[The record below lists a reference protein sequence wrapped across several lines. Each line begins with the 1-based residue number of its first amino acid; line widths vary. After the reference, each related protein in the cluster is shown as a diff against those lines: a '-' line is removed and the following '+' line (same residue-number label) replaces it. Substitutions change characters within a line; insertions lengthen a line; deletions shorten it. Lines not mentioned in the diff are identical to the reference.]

1 MRRKCIT
8 MLLALVMVVSLFA
21 GVVPTSAAAA
31 GSNYTQTQVVTSDT
45 NADGTAAS
53 DAYRKAYP
61 DYMANAA
68 PDVVL
73 PGLTNGENLVPQGIA
88 YWAEKNWLLVS
99 YYVDKADKNSADAG
113 AAVIAALDLNTNQTV
128 GVYKFTKADGSA
140 FTAHMGGIAVG
151 TYNLYYTDGHHG
163 IGYIPLTELTAETK
177 TISISAWESV
187 SIAGINSG
195 AETSYLSMSNGLLW
209 TGNFYNN
216 NKQYSK
222 KPGKYHSM
230 MYGYEISGTDSASEF
245 ASLKAIAEKPT
256 YVVAAPDSVDQIQ
269 GVAYRNGQII
279 LSRSFGRTNDSALTI
294 YSCTLDKSST
304 VDNPTVLRDK
314 IKEVKSLPMS
324 EGITLAGTNM
334 LYNLF
339 ESGAAYYREGKDG
352 KGKGSNP
359 TDQVWKVDV
368 RKLLNERA
376 VDPVVT
382 TDEVWYERVT
392 TLADLTDVTGQYLI
406 AYNTNDGAVPTQYA
420 MQVKGLMEKGR
431 DGTLGNSGN
440 PSQKDADSMYMEPA
454 EQSNYEIKTVDGT
467 ERYYFE
473 NVPDSALWHFEL
485 DPEDSN
491 HVVTVV
497 SNDPAYAQYP
507 CFYFGSR
514 LMLMQQ
520 YGQFERQ
527 NYQRIS
533 VTKDGLFQL
542 YYQNLNNGNSYYL
555 WCNDGTYNNQ
565 YDDFYA
571 NGNQASQ
578 HTGYTEKS
586 GTFHCDANYK
596 APSTTEGNKLYNSGN
611 KTSKNSPDE
620 GSDVPDLYSYFTI
633 YKRYEKH
640 TTQTGKSGTNLDKT
654 AELQANGTYNIDMSV
669 FTTGTTTTSDST
681 ASEMTY
687 ADTDYVLVLDM
698 SKSMR
703 DDGKMD
709 MLKTA
714 LDKFVDDL
722 LAAQNASGKSYRV
735 AVVTFSNND
744 DIATWTKYKMTG
756 YYVGSNFIG
765 YKDRD
770 KSYGKALMDVSSAL
784 KTSVIQNLSYNNEVV
799 ASTHTEL
806 GMELAYGILQNSGAD
821 YKNPLSANY
830 RNAAVVVFTDGI
842 PYNTDTRNN
851 TVSIA
856 NDAISK
862 AKDCKTLGADVYTV
876 GLKVAFETEYKNPY
890 YFTTNK
896 FMSVLSSNYPKA
908 TDLTITGAQTSNRYF
923 YSADNQSQLTGIFQK
938 ICTTTV
944 AGKTDSA
951 TTNVTLNADSVLRD
965 KITDSF
971 DARSA
976 AVEVSFLP
984 GTTSDG
990 SNFVFN
996 KALTEAEFEAKTGS
1010 NISAE
1015 LSADGKT
1022 VTVTG
1027 FDYSK
1032 YYIAYSHPGYKMLVS
1047 INGVLL
1053 NDGVSGEQLATNAKN
1068 SGIYKTAA
1076 DTEATNEFEVPT
1088 VDVPSVSCTLDFGLD
1103 AVANIG
1109 NTVVAVSA
1117 APAKQ
1122 DPNNYVTTY
1131 SRQDGGVKVSADGT
1145 NAVVSPGTN
1154 WSSTQRNYVLAQAA
1168 DGTFEWVKLTIVP
1181 ASNILYEEDKL
1192 TRGNE
1197 SGKVAWTTA
1206 GTSDNLRQT
1215 VNNDLRYGYDTVYE
1229 NKLGTYSNGTA
1240 YAATVNK
1247 DSKFS
1252 QSLSFTFTGTG
1263 FDIISDCGN
1272 RTGILAAAVKNS
1284 AGETIKVYMVDT
1296 YFKGDG
1302 TIAHG
1307 TTLYQTPVVQNLAL
1321 DYGTYTV
1328 TMNAMYLRRSE
1339 IEKAEASAD
1348 LQDAGSSALV
1358 SELLAQAGMT
1368 DVDPSKVEL
1377 VYMDDNSILSP
1388 KHQPSPDVFDGEE
1401 QAAMD
1406 WTTYVDGVRVYGA
1419 LKAEDQGVYLDG
1431 EKNVTYYN
1439 IINSMIA
1446 ADQITNET
1454 TNGFAYIEGT
1464 GDTTFNPA
1472 TYQQSGP
1479 QNEIYLAKNRAITF
1493 KVASGSVV
1501 QVSARAV
1508 TDKAARINTDKD
1520 VTSNT
1525 EMYYEVRPN
1534 NDGTVV
1540 IQNTGEGMLALV
1552 NVKIASAT
1560 AANAAPMVD
1569 QDTLEEA
1576 CQLLA
1581 AGTPE
1586 PPTTVDP
1593 TGPDTPWVNPFTDVS
1608 ENDWFFD
1615 AVKFV
1620 NERKLFVGTTE
1631 TTFAPRMAMT
1641 RGMFVTVLGTLAGV
1655 DETAAEASTFEDVN
1669 PNAYYAPYVAWAQK
1683 NGIVVGTSATTFEP
1697 NAEITR
1703 EQMAIIMYNYA
1714 KYAGEDVSKTDPAGL
1729 AAFAD
1734 GASVSGWAQTEM
1746 AWAVNMQLMVGSD
1759 GKLSPQNHASRAEVA
1774 EIVKNYVNVL
1784 GK

>member
-31 GSNYTQTQVVTSDT
+31 GSNYTQVPVVTDDT

-53 DAYRKAYP
+53 DAYKKAYP

-73 PGLTNGENLVPQGIA
+73 PGLTDGENLVPQGIA

-99 YYVDKADKNSADAG
+99 YYVDKYDSANAG

-177 TISISAWESV
+177 TISISVGESV
-187 SIAGINSG
+187 SIASINNG

-209 TGNFYNN
+209 TGNFYN
-216 NKQYSK
+216 KDYSK
-222 KPGKYHSM
+222 VPGKYLSM

-245 ASLKAIAEKPT
+245 ASLKAIAADPT

-279 LSRSFGRTNDSALTI
+279 LSRSYGRKNASYLTI

-304 VDNPTVLRDK
+304 VDNPTVLSDK

-352 KGKGSNP
+352 KAKGSNP

-406 AYNTNDGAVPTQYA
+406 AYNTKDGAVPTQYA
-420 MQVKGLMEKGR
+420 MQAAGLNAAGQRGSTTK
-431 DGTLGNSGN
+431 DN
-440 PSQKDADSMYMEPA
+440 PSQSDGDSMYMKSA
-454 EQSNYEIKTVDGT
+454 EQSNYVIKTVDGT

-497 SNDPAYAQYP
+497 SNDLTYSGNP

-514 LMLMQQ
+514 LMYMQQ
-520 YGQFERQ
+520 FGKYERQ

-533 VTKDGLFQL
+533 VTDSGLFQF
-542 YYQNLNNGNSYYL
+542 YYQNLSNGSSYYL
-555 WCNDGTYNNQ
+555 WCNDGQYNTQ
-565 YDDFYA
+565 YDAFYA
-571 NGNQASQ
+571 YGNQKSQ
-578 HTGYTEKS
+578 HVGDKEEN
-586 GTFHCDANYK
+586 GTFHCDAK
-596 APSTTEGNKLYNSGN
+596 HSQKDSESGN
-611 KTSKNSPDE
+611 KSTASLSSPNAGAAVEDQ
-620 GSDVPDLYSYFTI
+620 YSYFTI

-654 AELQANGTYNIDMSV
+654 AKLQDNGTYNIDMSV

-698 SKSMR
+698 SRSMN
-703 DDGKMD
+703 DDGKLN
-709 MLKTA
+709 MLKSSVKAFISQLVTA
-714 LDKFVDDL
+714 EKEHGT
-722 LAAQNASGKSYRV
+722 NYRV
-735 AVVTFSNND
+735 AIVTFSNGSDN
-744 DIATWTKYKMTG
+744 TLLWQYTGTG
-756 YYVGSNFIG
+756 YYKGTSFVG
-765 YKDRD
+765 YKNRGG
-770 KSYGKALMDVSSAL
+770 SYGSAL
-784 KTSVIQNLSYNNEVV
+784 QGVNTSLNTSVVDKLSPPSVSGATN
-799 ASTHTEL
+799 TQL
-806 GMELAYGILQNSGAD
+806 GMELAAGILSSSNANYTHPERAD
-821 YKNPLSANY
+821 Y
-830 RNAAVVVFTDGI
+830 RNAAVVLFTDGK
-842 PYNTDTRNN
+842 PENLTGN
-851 TVSIA
+851 TVKVA
-856 NDAISK
+856 NEAIKYS
-862 AKDCKTLGADVYTV
+862 ANCKTLGADVYTV
-876 GLKVAFETEYKNPY
+876 GLKVAFETEYDSPY

-990 SNFVFN
+990 SSFVFN

-1053 NDGVSGEQLATNAKN
+1053 NDGVSGEQLPTNAKN

-1076 DTEATNEFEVPT
+1076 DAEATNEFEVPT

-1117 APAKQ
+1117 APVKQ

-1131 SRQDGGVKVSADGT
+1131 SSQDGGVKVSADGT
-1145 NAVVSPGTN
+1145 NAVMSPDTN
-1154 WSSTQRNYVLAQAA
+1154 WSSTQRNYVLAQTA
-1168 DGTFEWVKLTIVP
+1168 DGTLEWVKLTIVP

-1215 VNNDLRYGYDTVYE
+1215 VNNGLRYGYDTVYE

-1247 DSKFS
+1247 DNKFS

-1348 LQDAGSSALV
+1348 LQGAGSSALV

-1569 QDTLEEA
+1569 QGTLEEA

>member
-31 GSNYTQTQVVTSDT
+31 GSNYTQVPVVTDDT

-53 DAYRKAYP
+53 DAYKKAYP
-61 DYMANAA
+61 EYMANAA

-73 PGLTNGENLVPQGIA
+73 PGLTDGENLVPQGIA

-99 YYVDKADKNSADAG
+99 YYVDKYDSANAG

-177 TISISAWESV
+177 TISISVGESV
-187 SIAGINSG
+187 SIASINNG

-209 TGNFYNN
+209 TGNFYN
-216 NKQYSK
+216 KDYSK
-222 KPGKYHSM
+222 VPGKYLSM

-245 ASLKAIAEKPT
+245 ASLKAIAADPT

-279 LSRSFGRTNDSALTI
+279 LSRSYGRKNASYLTI

-304 VDNPTVLRDK
+304 VDNPTVLSDK

-352 KGKGSNP
+352 KAKGSNP

-406 AYNTNDGAVPTQYA
+406 AYNTKDGAVPTQYA
-420 MQVKGLMEKGR
+420 MQAAGLNAAGQRGSTTK
-431 DGTLGNSGN
+431 DN
-440 PSQKDADSMYMEPA
+440 PSQSDGDSMYMKSA
-454 EQSNYEIKTVDGT
+454 EQSNYVIKTVDGT

-497 SNDPAYAQYP
+497 SNDLTYSGNP

-514 LMLMQQ
+514 LMYMQQ
-520 YGQFERQ
+520 FGKYERQ

-533 VTKDGLFQL
+533 VTDSGLFQF
-542 YYQNLNNGNSYYL
+542 YYQNLNNGSSYYL
-555 WCNDGTYNNQ
+555 WCNDGKYNTQ
-565 YDDFYA
+565 YDTFYA
-571 NGNQASQ
+571 YGNQASQ
-578 HTGYTEKS
+578 HEGVKEEN
-586 GTFHCDANYK
+586 GTFHCDAK
-596 APSTTEGNKLYNSGN
+596 HGQKDSESGN
-611 KTSKNSPDE
+611 KSTATKNKPNAGD
-620 GSDVPDLYSYFTI
+620 GVADQYSYFTI
-633 YKRYEKH
+633 YKRHEKH

-654 AELQANGTYNIDMSV
+654 AKLQDNGTYNIDMSV

-687 ADTDYVLVLDM
+687 ADTDYVFVLDM

-709 MLKTA
+709 MLKAA

-722 LAAQNASGKSYRV
+722 VAAQKASGKSYRV
-735 AVVTFSNND
+735 AVVTFSNNNHD
-744 DIATWTKYKMTG
+744 VALWNQYKMTG

-784 KTSVIQNLSYNNEVV
+784 KTSVIANLNYNSNTV

-842 PYNTDTRNN
+842 PYHADIKPQ
-851 TVSIA
+851 TVDIA
-856 NDAISK
+856 NNAISK

-876 GLKVAFETEYKNPY
+876 GLKVAFETEYDSPY

-1053 NDGVSGEQLATNAKN
+1053 NDGVSGEQLATNAEN

-1117 APAKQ
+1117 APVKQ
-1122 DPNNYVTTY
+1122 DPNNYVKTY

-1154 WSSTQRNYVLAQAA
+1154 WSSTQRNYVLAQTA
-1168 DGTFEWVKLTIVP
+1168 DGTLEWVKLTIVP

-1206 GTSDNLRQT
+1206 GTSENLRQT
-1215 VNNDLRYGYDTVYE
+1215 VNNGLRYGYDTVYE

-1247 DSKFS
+1247 DNKFS

-1348 LQDAGSSALV
+1348 LQGAGSSALV

-1419 LKAEDQGVYLDG
+1419 LKAEDQGVYLNG

-1569 QDTLEEA
+1569 QGTLEEA

-1586 PPTTVDP
+1586 PPTPVDP

>member
-1 MRRKCIT
+1 MRKKCIT

-31 GSNYTQTQVVTSDT
+31 GSNYTQAQVVTGDT

-53 DAYRKAYP
+53 DAYQKAYL

-68 PDVVL
+68 PGVVL

-99 YYVDKADKNSADAG
+99 YYVDKYDSADAG

-151 TYNLYYTDGHHG
+151 TYNLYYTDGNHG
-163 IGYIPLTELTAETK
+163 IGYIPLTELTAGTK
-177 TISISAWESV
+177 PISISVRESV

-209 TGNFYNN
+209 TGNFYN
-216 NKQYSK
+216 KDYSTV
-222 KPGKYHSM
+222 PGKYHSM

-279 LSRSFGRTNDSALTI
+279 LSRSYGRKNDSALTI

-304 VDNPTVLRDK
+304 VDNPTVLSDK

-324 EGITLAGTNM
+324 EGITLAGTDM

-406 AYNTNDGAVPTQYA
+406 TYNTNNGTVPTQYA
-420 MQVKGLMEKGR
+420 MQAAGLNAAGQRGSTTK
-431 DGTLGNSGN
+431 DN
-440 PSQKDADSMYMEPA
+440 PSQSDGDSMYMKSA
-454 EQSNYEIKTVDGT
+454 EQSDYVIKTVDGT

-491 HVVTVV
+491 RVVTVV
-497 SNDPAYAQYP
+497 SNDLTYSGNP

-514 LMLMQQ
+514 LMYMQQ
-520 YGQFERQ
+520 FGKYERQ

-533 VTKDGLFQL
+533 VTDSGLFQF
-542 YYQNLNNGNSYYL
+542 YYQNLNNGSSYYL
-555 WCNDGTYNNQ
+555 WCNDGQYNTQ
-565 YDDFYA
+565 YDAFYA
-571 NGNQASQ
+571 YGNQASQ
-578 HTGYTEKS
+578 HVGDKEES
-586 GTFHCDANYK
+586 GTFHCDAK
-596 APSTTEGNKLYNSGN
+596 HSQKDSESGN
-611 KTSKNSPDE
+611 KSTASLSSPNAGAAVADQ
-620 GSDVPDLYSYFTI
+620 YSYFTI
-633 YKRYEKH
+633 YKRHEKH

-654 AELQANGTYNIDMSV
+654 AKLQDNGTYNIDMSV

-709 MLKTA
+709 MLKAA
-714 LDKFVDDL
+714 LNKFVDDL
-722 LAAQNASGKSYRV
+722 LAAQKASGKSYRV

-744 DIATWTKYKMTG
+744 SWGGDYAKTG
-756 YYVGSNFIG
+756 YYVNSSFIG
-765 YKDRD
+765 YKDRN

-784 KTSVIQNLSYNNEVV
+784 KTSVIANLNYNSKTV

-842 PYNTDTRNN
+842 PYHVDLKPQ
-851 TVSIA
+851 TVDIA
-856 NDAISK
+856 NNAISK
-862 AKDCKTLGADVYTV
+862 AKDCKDAGADVYTV
-876 GLKVAFETEYKNPY
+876 GLKVAFETEYDEPY

-908 TDLTITGAQTSNRYF
+908 TDLTKTGAQTSNRYF
-923 YSADNQSQLTGIFQK
+923 YSADNQSQLTDIFQK

-990 SNFVFN
+990 SSFVFN

-1053 NDGVSGEQLATNAKN
+1053 NDGVSGEQLATNAEN

-1145 NAVVSPGTN
+1145 NAVVSPDTN
-1154 WSSTQRNYVLAQAA
+1154 WSSTQRNYVLTQAA
-1168 DGTFEWVKLTIVP
+1168 DGTLEWVKLTIVP

-1215 VNNDLRYGYDTVYE
+1215 VNNGLRYGYDTVYE

-1247 DSKFS
+1247 DNKFS

-1348 LQDAGSSALV
+1348 LQGAGSSALV

-1419 LKAEDQGVYLDG
+1419 LKAKDQGVYLDG

-1439 IINSMIA
+1439 IINGMIA
-1446 ADQITNET
+1446 ADQIKNET

-1464 GDTTFNPA
+1464 GNTTFNPA

-1479 QNEIYLAKNRAITF
+1479 QNEIYLAKNSAIAF
-1493 KVASGSVV
+1493 KAASGSVV

-1534 NDGTVV
+1534 DDGTVV
-1540 IQNTGEGMLALV
+1540 IQNTGDGMLALV

-1569 QDTLEEA
+1569 QGTLEEA

-1586 PPTTVDP
+1586 PPTPIDP
-1593 TGPDTPWVNPFTDVS
+1593 SGPDTPWVNPFTDVS

>member
-31 GSNYTQTQVVTSDT
+31 GSNYTQAEVVTGDT

-53 DAYRKAYP
+53 DAYKKAYP
-61 DYMANAA
+61 EYMANAA
-68 PDVVL
+68 PGVVL
-73 PGLTNGENLVPQGIA
+73 PGLTDGENLVPQGIA
-88 YWAEKNWLLVS
+88 YWAAKNWLLVS
-99 YYVDKADKNSADAG
+99 YYVDKSDKADAG
-113 AAVIAALDLNTNQTV
+113 AAVIAALDLSTNQTV

-151 TYNLYYTDGHHG
+151 TYNLYYTDGNHG

-177 TISISAWESV
+177 TISISVGESV
-187 SIAGINSG
+187 SIAGINNG

-209 TGNFYNN
+209 TGNFYN
-216 NKQYSK
+216 KDYSK
-222 KPGKYHSM
+222 VPGKYHSM

-245 ASLKAIAEKPT
+245 ASLKAIAADPT

-279 LSRSFGRTNDSALTI
+279 LSRSYGRKNDSALTI
-294 YSCTLDKSST
+294 YSCTLDKNST
-304 VDNPTVLRDK
+304 VDNPTVLSDK

-339 ESGAAYYREGKDG
+339 ESGAAYYREGKGG
-352 KGKGSNP
+352 KAKGSNP

-406 AYNTNDGAVPTQYA
+406 AYNTKDGAVPTQYA
-420 MQVKGLMEKGR
+420 MQAAGLNAAGQRGSTTK
-431 DGTLGNSGN
+431 DN
-440 PSQKDADSMYMEPA
+440 PSQSDGDSMYMKSA
-454 EQSNYEIKTVDGT
+454 EQSNYVIKTVDGT

-497 SNDPAYAQYP
+497 SNDLTYSGNP

-514 LMLMQQ
+514 LMYMQQ
-520 YGQFERQ
+520 FGKYERQ

-533 VTKDGLFQL
+533 VTDSGLFQF
-542 YYQNLNNGNSYYL
+542 YYQNLNNGSSYYL
-555 WCNDGTYNNQ
+555 WCNDGQYNTQ
-565 YDDFYA
+565 YDAFYA
-571 NGNQASQ
+571 YGNQASQ
-578 HTGYTEKS
+578 HVGDKEES
-586 GTFHCDANYK
+586 GTFHCDAK
-596 APSTTEGNKLYNSGN
+596 HSQKDSESGN
-611 KTSKNSPDE
+611 KSTASLSSPNAGAAVADQ
-620 GSDVPDLYSYFTI
+620 YSYFTI

-654 AELQANGTYNIDMSV
+654 AKLQDNGTYNIDMSV

-698 SKSMR
+698 SGSMN

-709 MLKTA
+709 MLKAA

-722 LAAQNASGKSYRV
+722 VAAQNASGKSYRV
-735 AVVTFSNND
+735 AVVTFSNNNHD
-744 DIATWTKYKMTG
+744 VALWNQYKMTG

-770 KSYGKALMDVSSAL
+770 KSYGKALMDVSSDL
-784 KTSVIQNLSYNNEVV
+784 KTSVIANLNYNSNTV

-830 RNAAVVVFTDGI
+830 RNAAVVMFTDGI
-842 PYNTDTRNN
+842 PYHVWTDPQ
-851 TVSIA
+851 TVNIA

-876 GLKVAFETEYKNPY
+876 GLKVAFETKYNSPY

-1053 NDGVSGEQLATNAKN
+1053 NDGVSGEQLPTNAEN

-1109 NTVVAVSA
+1109 NTVVAVLA

-1131 SRQDGGVKVSADGT
+1131 SSQDGGVKVSADGT

-1168 DGTFEWVKLTIVP
+1168 DGTLEWVKLTIVP

-1206 GTSDNLRQT
+1206 GTSDKLRQT
-1215 VNNDLRYGYDTVYE
+1215 VNNGLRYGYDTVYE

-1247 DSKFS
+1247 DNKFS

-1296 YFKGDG
+1296 YFKGDD

-1348 LQDAGSSALV
+1348 LQGAGSSALV

-1419 LKAEDQGVYLDG
+1419 LKAEDQGAYLDG

-1479 QNEIYLAKNRAITF
+1479 QNEIYLAKNSAITF

-1534 NDGTVV
+1534 DDGTVV

-1569 QDTLEEA
+1569 QGTLEEA

-1586 PPTTVDP
+1586 PPTPVDP
-1593 TGPDTPWVNPFTDVS
+1593 SGPDTPWVNPFTDVS

>member
-31 GSNYTQTQVVTSDT
+31 GSNYTQAQVVTDDT

-53 DAYRKAYP
+53 DAYKKAYP

-99 YYVDKADKNSADAG
+99 YYVDKADKYSADAG

-151 TYNLYYTDGHHG
+151 TYNLYYTDGNHG

-177 TISISAWESV
+177 TISISVGESV

-245 ASLKAIAEKPT
+245 ASLKAIAADPT

-279 LSRSFGRTNDSALTI
+279 LSRSFGRRNDSALTI

-304 VDNPTVLRDK
+304 VDNPTVLSDK

-324 EGITLAGTNM
+324 EGITLACTNM

-352 KGKGSNP
+352 NGKGSNP
-359 TDQVWKVDV
+359 TDQVWKVDI

-406 AYNTNDGAVPTQYA
+406 AYNTKDGAVPTQYA
-420 MQVKGLMEKGR
+420 MQAAGLNAAGQRGSTTK
-431 DGTLGNSGN
+431 DN
-440 PSQKDADSMYMEPA
+440 PSQKDGDSMYMKSA
-454 EQSNYEIKTVDGT
+454 EQSNYVIKTVDGT

-497 SNDPAYAQYP
+497 SNDLTYSGNP

-514 LMLMQQ
+514 LMYMQQ
-520 YGQFERQ
+520 FGKYERQ

-533 VTKDGLFQL
+533 VTDSGLFQF
-542 YYQNLNNGNSYYL
+542 YYQNFSKNSSYYL
-555 WCNDGTYNNQ
+555 WCNDGQYNEQ
-565 YDDFYA
+565 YNAFYA
-571 NGNQASQ
+571 YGNQKSQ
-578 HTGYTEKS
+578 HVGDKEEN
-586 GTFHCDANYK
+586 GTFHCDAKYSHEK
-596 APSTTEGNKLYNSGN
+596 KDPESGN
-611 KTSKNSPDE
+611 KSIASPDSPNA
-620 GSDVPDLYSYFTI
+620 GAAVPDQYSYFTI

-654 AELQANGTYNIDMSV
+654 AKLQDNGTYNIDMSV

-698 SKSMR
+698 SRSMN
-703 DDGKMD
+703 DDGKLN
-709 MLKTA
+709 MLKSSVKAFISQLVTA
-714 LDKFVDDL
+714 EKEHGT
-722 LAAQNASGKSYRV
+722 NYRV
-735 AVVTFSNND
+735 AIVTFSNGSDN
-744 DIATWTKYKMTG
+744 TLLWQYTGTG
-756 YYVGSNFIG
+756 YYKGTSFVG
-765 YKDRD
+765 YKNRGG
-770 KSYGKALMDVSSAL
+770 SYGSAL
-784 KTSVIQNLSYNNEVV
+784 QGVNTSLNTSVVDKLSPPSVSGATN
-799 ASTHTEL
+799 TQL
-806 GMELAYGILQNSGAD
+806 GMELAAGILSSSNANYTHPERAD
-821 YKNPLSANY
+821 Y
-830 RNAAVVVFTDGI
+830 RNAAVVLFTDGK
-842 PYNTDTRNN
+842 PENLTGN
-851 TVSIA
+851 TVKVA
-856 NDAISK
+856 NEAIKYS
-862 AKDCKTLGADVYTV
+862 ANCKTLGADVYTV
-876 GLKVAFETEYKNPY
+876 GLKVAFETEYDNPY

-896 FMSVLSSNYPKA
+896 FMSVMSSNYPGA
-908 TDLTITGAQTSNRYF
+908 TNLTKTGAQTSNRYF
-923 YSADNQSQLTGIFQK
+923 YSADNQSQLTDIFQK

-990 SNFVFN
+990 SSFVFN

-1053 NDGVSGEQLATNAKN
+1053 NDGVSGEQLPTNAKN

-1117 APAKQ
+1117 APVKQ

-1145 NAVVSPGTN
+1145 NAVVSPDTN

-1168 DGTFEWVKLTIVP
+1168 DGTLEWVKLTIVP

-1215 VNNDLRYGYDTVYE
+1215 VNNGLRYGYDTVYE

-1247 DSKFS
+1247 DNKFS

-1348 LQDAGSSALV
+1348 LQGAGSSALV

-1419 LKAEDQGVYLDG
+1419 LKAGDQGVYLDG

-1593 TGPDTPWVNPFTDVS
+1593 SGPDTPWVNPFTDVS

>member
-31 GSNYTQTQVVTSDT
+31 GSNYTQAQVVTDDT

-53 DAYRKAYP
+53 DAYKKAYP

-73 PGLTNGENLVPQGIA
+73 PGLTDGENLVPQGIA
-88 YWAEKNWLLVS
+88 YWAAKNWLLVS
-99 YYVDKADKNSADAG
+99 YYVDKYDSADAG

-177 TISISAWESV
+177 TISISVGESV
-187 SIAGINSG
+187 SIASINNG

-209 TGNFYNN
+209 TGNFYN
-216 NKQYSK
+216 KDYSK
-222 KPGKYHSM
+222 VPGKYHSM

-245 ASLKAIAEKPT
+245 ASLKAIAADPT

-279 LSRSFGRTNDSALTI
+279 LSRSYGRKNDSALTI
-294 YSCTLDKSST
+294 YSCTLDKNST
-304 VDNPTVLRDK
+304 VDNPTVLSDK

-339 ESGAAYYREGKDG
+339 ESGAAYYREGKGG
-352 KGKGSNP
+352 KAKGSYP

-406 AYNTNDGAVPTQYA
+406 AYNTKDGAVPTQYA
-420 MQVKGLMEKGR
+420 MQAAGLNAAGQRGSTTK
-431 DGTLGNSGN
+431 DN
-440 PSQKDADSMYMEPA
+440 PSQSDGDSMYMKSA
-454 EQSNYEIKTVDGT
+454 EQSNYVIKTVDGT

-497 SNDPAYAQYP
+497 SNDLTYSGNP

-514 LMLMQQ
+514 LMYMQQ
-520 YGQFERQ
+520 FGKYERQ

-533 VTKDGLFQL
+533 VTDSGLFQF
-542 YYQNLNNGNSYYL
+542 YYQNLNNGSSYYL
-555 WCNDGTYNNQ
+555 WCNDGQYNTQ
-565 YDDFYA
+565 YDAFYA
-571 NGNQASQ
+571 YGNQKSQ
-578 HTGYTEKS
+578 HVGDKEES
-586 GTFHCDANYK
+586 GTFHCDAK
-596 APSTTEGNKLYNSGN
+596 HSQKDSESGN
-611 KTSKNSPDE
+611 KSTASLSSPNA
-620 GSDVPDLYSYFTI
+620 GAAVPDQYSYFTI
-633 YKRYEKH
+633 YKRHEKH

-654 AELQANGTYNIDMSV
+654 AKLQDNGTYNIDMSV

-709 MLKTA
+709 MLKAA

-735 AVVTFSNND
+735 AVVTFSNNN
-744 DIATWTKYKMTG
+744 DIAAWTKYKMTG
-756 YYVGSNFIG
+756 YYVGSNFVG

-770 KSYGKALMDVSSAL
+770 KSYGKAFMDVSSAL
-784 KTSVIQNLSYNNEVV
+784 KTSVIQNLSYNDEWV

-830 RNAAVVVFTDGI
+830 RNAAVVVFTDGT
-842 PYNTDTRNN
+842 PYNTDASNK

-876 GLKVAFETEYKNPY
+876 GLKVAFETKYDSPY

-1053 NDGVSGEQLATNAKN
+1053 NDGVSGEQLPTNAEN

-1109 NTVVAVSA
+1109 NTVVAVST
-1117 APAKQ
+1117 APVKQ

-1131 SRQDGGVKVSADGT
+1131 SRQDGGGVKVSADGT
-1145 NAVVSPGTN
+1145 NAVVSPDTN

-1192 TRGNE
+1192 TRGNDE

-1206 GTSDNLRQT
+1206 GTSENLRQT
-1215 VNNDLRYGYDTVYE
+1215 VNNDLRYGYDTVYA

-1247 DSKFS
+1247 DNKFS

-1296 YFKGDG
+1296 YFKGDD
-1302 TIAHG
+1302 TITHG

-1321 DYGTYTV
+1321 GYGTYTV

-1348 LQDAGSSALV
+1348 LQGAGSSALV

-1401 QAAMD
+1401 QTAMD

-1534 NDGTVV
+1534 NDGTFV

-1569 QDTLEEA
+1569 QGTLEEA

-1586 PPTTVDP
+1586 PPTPVDP

>member
-31 GSNYTQTQVVTSDT
+31 GSNYTQVPVVTDDT

-53 DAYRKAYP
+53 DAYKKAYP
-61 DYMANAA
+61 EYMANAA

-187 SIAGINSG
+187 SIASINSG

-406 AYNTNDGAVPTQYA
+406 AYNTKDGAVPTQYA
-420 MQVKGLMEKGR
+420 MQAAGLNAAGQRGSTTK
-431 DGTLGNSGN
+431 DN
-440 PSQKDADSMYMEPA
+440 PSQKDGDSMYMKSA
-454 EQSNYEIKTVDGT
+454 EQSNYVIKTVDGT

-497 SNDPAYAQYP
+497 SNDLTYSGNP

-514 LMLMQQ
+514 LMYMQQ
-520 YGQFERQ
+520 FGKYERQ

-533 VTKDGLFQL
+533 VTDSGLFQF
-542 YYQNLNNGNSYYL
+542 YYQNLSNGSSYYL
-555 WCNDGTYNNQ
+555 WCNDGQYNTQ
-565 YDDFYA
+565 YDAFYA
-571 NGNQASQ
+571 YGNQKSQ
-578 HTGYTEKS
+578 HVGDKEEN
-586 GTFHCDANYK
+586 GTFHCDAK
-596 APSTTEGNKLYNSGN
+596 HSQKDSESGN
-611 KTSKNSPDE
+611 KSTASLSSPNA
-620 GSDVPDLYSYFTI
+620 GHAVPDKYSYFTI

-654 AELQANGTYNIDMSV
+654 AKLQDNGTYNIDMSV

-709 MLKTA
+709 MLKAA

-735 AVVTFSNND
+735 AVVTFSNNN

-830 RNAAVVVFTDGI
+830 RNAAVVVFTDGT
-842 PYNTDTRNN
+842 PYNVDLNSQ
-851 TVSIA
+851 TVDIA
-856 NDAISK
+856 NNAISK

-876 GLKVAFETEYKNPY
+876 GLKVAFETEYDSPY

-1053 NDGVSGEQLATNAKN
+1053 NDGVSGKLPTNAEN

-1154 WSSTQRNYVLAQAA
+1154 WSSTQRNYVLAQTA
-1168 DGTFEWVKLTIVP
+1168 DGTLEWVKLTIVP

-1192 TRGNE
+1192 TRGNDE
-1197 SGKVAWTTA
+1197 SGKVAWTTV

-1247 DSKFS
+1247 DNKFS

-1321 DYGTYTV
+1321 GYGTYTV

-1348 LQDAGSSALV
+1348 LQGAGSSALV

-1368 DVDPSKVEL
+1368 DVVPSKVEL

-1401 QAAMD
+1401 QTAMD

-1419 LKAEDQGVYLDG
+1419 LKAEDQGAYLDG

-1569 QDTLEEA
+1569 QGTLEEA

-1586 PPTTVDP
+1586 PPTPVDP
-1593 TGPDTPWVNPFTDVS
+1593 SGPDTPWVNPFTDVS

>member
-31 GSNYTQTQVVTSDT
+31 GSNYTQVPVVTDDT
-45 NADGTAAS
+45 NADGSAAS
-53 DAYRKAYP
+53 DAYKKAYP

-73 PGLTNGENLVPQGIA
+73 PGLTDGENLVPQGIA
-88 YWAEKNWLLVS
+88 YWAAKNWLLVS
-99 YYVDKADKNSADAG
+99 YYVDKYDSANAG

-177 TISISAWESV
+177 TISISVGESV
-187 SIAGINSG
+187 SIASINNG

-209 TGNFYNN
+209 TGNFYN
-216 NKQYSK
+216 KDYSK
-222 KPGKYHSM
+222 VPGKYLSM

-245 ASLKAIAEKPT
+245 ASLKAIAADPT

-279 LSRSFGRTNDSALTI
+279 LSRSYGRKNASYLTI
-294 YSCTLDKSST
+294 YSCTLDKNST
-304 VDNPTVLRDK
+304 VDNPTVLSDK

-406 AYNTNDGAVPTQYA
+406 AYNTKDGAVPTQYA
-420 MQVKGLMEKGR
+420 MQAAGLNAAGQRGSTTK
-431 DGTLGNSGN
+431 DN
-440 PSQKDADSMYMEPA
+440 PSQKDGDSMYMKSA
-454 EQSNYEIKTVDGT
+454 EQSNYVIKTVDGT

-497 SNDPAYAQYP
+497 SNDLTYSGNP

-514 LMLMQQ
+514 LMYMQQ
-520 YGQFERQ
+520 FGKYERQ

-533 VTKDGLFQL
+533 VTDSGLFQF
-542 YYQNLNNGNSYYL
+542 YYQNLSNGSSYYL
-555 WCNDGTYNNQ
+555 WCNDGQYNTQ
-565 YDDFYA
+565 YDAFYA
-571 NGNQASQ
+571 YGNQKSQ
-578 HTGYTEKS
+578 HVGDKEEN
-586 GTFHCDANYK
+586 GTFHCDAK
-596 APSTTEGNKLYNSGN
+596 HSQKDSESGN
-611 KTSKNSPDE
+611 KSTASLSSPNA
-620 GSDVPDLYSYFTI
+620 GAAVPDQYSYFTI

-654 AELQANGTYNIDMSV
+654 AKLQDNGTYNIDMSV

-698 SKSMR
+698 SRSMN
-703 DDGKMD
+703 DDGKLN
-709 MLKTA
+709 MLKSSVKAFISQLVTA
-714 LDKFVDDL
+714 EKEHGT
-722 LAAQNASGKSYRV
+722 NYRV
-735 AVVTFSNND
+735 AIVTFSNGSDN
-744 DIATWTKYKMTG
+744 TLLWQYTGTG
-756 YYVGSNFIG
+756 YYKGTSFVG
-765 YKDRD
+765 YKNRGG
-770 KSYGKALMDVSSAL
+770 SYGSAL
-784 KTSVIQNLSYNNEVV
+784 QGVNTSLNTSVVDKLSPPSVSGATN
-799 ASTHTEL
+799 TQL
-806 GMELAYGILQNSGAD
+806 GMELAAGILSSSNANYTHPERAD
-821 YKNPLSANY
+821 Y
-830 RNAAVVVFTDGI
+830 RNAAVVLFTDGK
-842 PYNTDTRNN
+842 PENLTGN
-851 TVSIA
+851 TVKVA
-856 NDAISK
+856 NEAIKYS
-862 AKDCKTLGADVYTV
+862 ANCKTLGADVYTV
-876 GLKVAFETEYKNPY
+876 GLKVAFETEYDSPY

-1053 NDGVSGEQLATNAKN
+1053 NDGVSGEQLPTNAEN

-1088 VDVPSVSCTLDFGLD
+1088 VNVPSVSCTLDFGLD

-1117 APAKQ
+1117 APVKQ
-1122 DPNNYVTTY
+1122 DPNNYVKTY

-1154 WSSTQRNYVLAQAA
+1154 WSSTQRNYVLAQTA

-1215 VNNDLRYGYDTVYE
+1215 VNNGLRYGYDTVYE

-1296 YFKGDG
+1296 YFKGGD

-1348 LQDAGSSALV
+1348 LQGAGSSALV
-1358 SELLAQAGMT
+1358 NELLAQAGMT

-1419 LKAEDQGVYLDG
+1419 LKAGDQGVYLDG

>member
-31 GSNYTQTQVVTSDT
+31 GSNYTQVPVVTDDT

-53 DAYRKAYP
+53 DAYKKAYP

-73 PGLTNGENLVPQGIA
+73 PGLTDGENLVPQGIA

-99 YYVDKADKNSADAG
+99 YYVDKYDSANAG

-177 TISISAWESV
+177 TISISVGESV
-187 SIAGINSG
+187 SIASINNG

-209 TGNFYNN
+209 TGNFYN
-216 NKQYSK
+216 KDYSK
-222 KPGKYHSM
+222 VPGKYLSM

-245 ASLKAIAEKPT
+245 ASLKAIAADPT

-279 LSRSFGRTNDSALTI
+279 LSRSYGRKNASYLTI

-304 VDNPTVLRDK
+304 VDNPTVLSDK

-352 KGKGSNP
+352 KAKGSNP

-406 AYNTNDGAVPTQYA
+406 AYNTKDGAVPTQYA
-420 MQVKGLMEKGR
+420 MQAAGLNAAGQRGSTTK
-431 DGTLGNSGN
+431 DN
-440 PSQKDADSMYMEPA
+440 PSQSDGDSMYMKSA
-454 EQSNYEIKTVDGT
+454 EQSNYVIKTVDGT

-497 SNDPAYAQYP
+497 SNDLTYSGNP

-514 LMLMQQ
+514 LMYMQQ
-520 YGQFERQ
+520 FGKYERQ

-533 VTKDGLFQL
+533 VTDSGLFQF
-542 YYQNLNNGNSYYL
+542 YYQNLSNGSSYYL
-555 WCNDGTYNNQ
+555 WCNDGQYNTQ
-565 YDDFYA
+565 YDAFYA
-571 NGNQASQ
+571 YGNQKSQ
-578 HTGYTEKS
+578 HVGDKEEN
-586 GTFHCDANYK
+586 GTFHCDAK
-596 APSTTEGNKLYNSGN
+596 HSQKDSESGN
-611 KTSKNSPDE
+611 KSTASLSSPNA
-620 GSDVPDLYSYFTI
+620 GAAVPDQYSYFTI

-654 AELQANGTYNIDMSV
+654 AKLQDNGTYNIDMSV

-681 ASEMTY
+681 ASGMTY

-698 SKSMR
+698 SGSMKN
-703 DDGKMD
+703 DGKMD
-709 MLKTA
+709 MLKAA
-714 LDKFVDDL
+714 LDKFIDDL
-722 LAAQNASGKSYRV
+722 VKAQTEHKTDYRV

-744 DIATWTKYKMTG
+744 SWGRNYEKTG
-756 YYVGSNFIG
+756 YYVNSKFIG
-765 YKDRD
+765 YKNRD
-770 KSYGKALMDVSSAL
+770 KSYGEAFMNVSNAL
-784 KTSVIQNLSYNNEVV
+784 KTDVIANLSYQRSG
-799 ASTHTEL
+799 STHTEL

-830 RNAAVVVFTDGI
+830 RNAAVVVFTDGT
-842 PYNTDTRNN
+842 PYNVDLDLKPK
-851 TVSIA
+851 TVDIA
-856 NDAISK
+856 NNAISK

-876 GLKVAFETEYKNPY
+876 GLKVAFETKYDSPY

-1053 NDGVSGEQLATNAKN
+1053 NDGVSGEQLPTNAEN

-1103 AVANIG
+1103 TVANIG

-1117 APAKQ
+1117 APVKQ

-1131 SRQDGGVKVSADGT
+1131 SRQDGGGVKVSADGT
-1145 NAVVSPGTN
+1145 NAVMSPGTN
-1154 WSSTQRNYVLAQAA
+1154 WSSKQHNYVLTQAA
-1168 DGTFEWVKLTIVP
+1168 DGTLEWVKLTIVP

-1206 GTSDNLRQT
+1206 GTSENLRQT
-1215 VNNDLRYGYDTVYE
+1215 VNNGLRYGYDTVYE

-1247 DSKFS
+1247 DNKFS

-1296 YFKGDG
+1296 YFKGDD

-1348 LQDAGSSALV
+1348 LQGAGSSALV

-1446 ADQITNET
+1446 ADQIKNET

-1479 QNEIYLAKNRAITF
+1479 QNEIYLAKNSAIAF

-1508 TDKAARINTDKD
+1508 TDKAAQINGDAGKTIN
-1520 VTSNT
+1520 SNT

-1569 QDTLEEA
+1569 QGTLEEA

-1586 PPTTVDP
+1586 PPTPVDP
-1593 TGPDTPWVNPFTDVS
+1593 SGPDTPWVNPFTDVS

>member
-31 GSNYTQTQVVTSDT
+31 GSNYTQVPVVTDDT

-53 DAYRKAYP
+53 DAYKKAYP

-73 PGLTNGENLVPQGIA
+73 PGLTDGENLVPQGIA

-99 YYVDKADKNSADAG
+99 YYVDKYDSANAG

-177 TISISAWESV
+177 TISISVGESV
-187 SIAGINSG
+187 SIASINNG

-209 TGNFYNN
+209 TGNFYN
-216 NKQYSK
+216 KDYSK
-222 KPGKYHSM
+222 VPGKYLSM

-279 LSRSFGRTNDSALTI
+279 LSRSYGRKNASYLTI

-304 VDNPTVLRDK
+304 VDNPTVLSDK

-406 AYNTNDGAVPTQYA
+406 TYNTKDGAVPTQYA
-420 MQVKGLMEKGR
+420 MQAAGLNAAGQRGSTTK
-431 DGTLGNSGN
+431 DN
-440 PSQKDADSMYMEPA
+440 PSQSDGDSMYMKSA
-454 EQSNYEIKTVDGT
+454 EQSNYVIKTVDGT

-497 SNDPAYAQYP
+497 SNDLTYSGNP

-514 LMLMQQ
+514 LMYMQQ
-520 YGQFERQ
+520 FGKYERQ

-533 VTKDGLFQL
+533 VTDSGLFQF
-542 YYQNLNNGNSYYL
+542 YYQNLSNGSSYYL
-555 WCNDGTYNNQ
+555 WCNDGQYNTQ
-565 YDDFYA
+565 YDAFYA
-571 NGNQASQ
+571 YGNQKSQ
-578 HTGYTEKS
+578 HVGDKEES
-586 GTFHCDANYK
+586 GTFHCDAK
-596 APSTTEGNKLYNSGN
+596 HSQKDSESGN
-611 KTSKNSPDE
+611 KSTASMSSPNA
-620 GSDVPDLYSYFTI
+620 GAAVPDQYSYFTI
-633 YKRYEKH
+633 YKRHEKH

-654 AELQANGTYNIDMSV
+654 AKLQDNGTYNIDMSV

-709 MLKTA
+709 MLKAA

-744 DIATWTKYKMTG
+744 SWGGGYAKTG
-756 YYVGSNFIG
+756 YYVNSSFIG
-765 YKDRD
+765 YKNRN

-784 KTSVIQNLSYNNEVV
+784 KTSVIANLNSNSKTV

-830 RNAAVVVFTDGI
+830 RNAAVVVFTDGT
-842 PYNTDTRNN
+842 PYNVWTDPQ
-851 TVSIA
+851 TVNIA

-876 GLKVAFETEYKNPY
+876 GLKVAFETEYDSPY

-965 KITDSF
+965 EITDSF

-1053 NDGVSGEQLATNAKN
+1053 NDGVSGEQLPTNAEN

-1117 APAKQ
+1117 APVKQ

-1168 DGTFEWVKLTIVP
+1168 DGSLEWVKLTIVP

-1206 GTSDNLRQT
+1206 GTSNNLRQT
-1215 VNNDLRYGYDTVYE
+1215 VNNGLRYGYDTVYE

-1247 DSKFS
+1247 DNKFS

-1296 YFKGDG
+1296 YFKGDD

-1348 LQDAGSSALV
+1348 LQGAGSSALV

-1419 LKAEDQGVYLDG
+1419 LKAGDQGVYLDG

-1446 ADQITNET
+1446 ADQIKNET

-1479 QNEIYLAKNRAITF
+1479 QNEIYLAKNSAIAF

-1508 TDKAARINTDKD
+1508 TDKAARINGDAGKTIN
-1520 VTSNT
+1520 SNT

-1569 QDTLEEA
+1569 QGTLEEA

-1586 PPTTVDP
+1586 PPTPVDP

>member
-31 GSNYTQTQVVTSDT
+31 GSNYTQVPVVTGDT

-53 DAYRKAYP
+53 DAYKKAYP
-61 DYMANAA
+61 EYMANAA

-73 PGLTNGENLVPQGIA
+73 PGLTDGENLVPQGIA

-99 YYVDKADKNSADAG
+99 YYVDKYDSANAG

-177 TISISAWESV
+177 TISVSVGESV
-187 SIAGINSG
+187 SIAGINNG

-209 TGNFYNN
+209 TGNFYN
-216 NKQYSK
+216 KDYSK
-222 KPGKYHSM
+222 VPGKYLSM

-245 ASLKAIAEKPT
+245 ASLKAIAADPT

-279 LSRSFGRTNDSALTI
+279 LSRSYGRKNASYLTI

-304 VDNPTVLRDK
+304 VDNPTVLSDK

-406 AYNTNDGAVPTQYA
+406 AYNTKDGAVPTQYA
-420 MQVKGLMEKGR
+420 MQAAGLNAAGQRGSTTKE
-431 DGTLGNSGN
+431 N
-440 PSQKDADSMYMEPA
+440 PSQKDGDSMYMKSA
-454 EQSNYEIKTVDGT
+454 EQSNYVIKTVDGT

-497 SNDPAYAQYP
+497 SNDLTYSGNP

-514 LMLMQQ
+514 LMYMQQ
-520 YGQFERQ
+520 FGKYERQ

-533 VTKDGLFQL
+533 VTDSGLFQF
-542 YYQNLNNGNSYYL
+542 YYQNFSKNSSYYL
-555 WCNDGTYNNQ
+555 WCNDGQYNEQ
-565 YDDFYA
+565 YNAFYA
-571 NGNQASQ
+571 YGNQKSQ
-578 HTGYTEKS
+578 HVGDKEEN
-586 GTFHCDANYK
+586 GTFHCDAK
-596 APSTTEGNKLYNSGN
+596 HSQKDSESGN
-611 KTSKNSPDE
+611 KSIASPDSPNA
-620 GSDVPDLYSYFTI
+620 GAAVPDQYSYFTI

-654 AELQANGTYNIDMSV
+654 AKLQDNGTYNIDMSV

-687 ADTDYVLVLDM
+687 ADTDYVLVLDI
-698 SKSMR
+698 SRSMN
-703 DDGKMD
+703 DDGKLN
-709 MLKTA
+709 MLKSSVKAFISQLVTA
-714 LDKFVDDL
+714 EKEHGT
-722 LAAQNASGKSYRV
+722 NYRV
-735 AVVTFSNND
+735 AIVTFSNGSDN
-744 DIATWTKYKMTG
+744 TLLWQYTGTG
-756 YYVGSNFIG
+756 YYKGTSFVG
-765 YKDRD
+765 YKNRGG
-770 KSYGKALMDVSSAL
+770 SYGSAL
-784 KTSVIQNLSYNNEVV
+784 QGVNTSLNTSVVDKLSPPSVSGATN
-799 ASTHTEL
+799 TQL
-806 GMELAYGILQNSGAD
+806 GMELAAGILSSSNANYTHPERAD
-821 YKNPLSANY
+821 Y
-830 RNAAVVVFTDGI
+830 RNAAVVLFTDGK
-842 PYNTDTRNN
+842 PENLTGN
-851 TVSIA
+851 TVKVA
-856 NDAISK
+856 NEAIKYS
-862 AKDCKTLGADVYTV
+862 ANCKTLGADVYTV
-876 GLKVAFETEYKNPY
+876 GLKVAFETEYDNPY

-896 FMSVLSSNYPKA
+896 FMSVMSSNYPGA
-908 TDLTITGAQTSNRYF
+908 TNLTKTGAQISNRYF

-1053 NDGVSGEQLATNAKN
+1053 NDGVSGKLPTNAEN

-1131 SRQDGGVKVSADGT
+1131 SSQDGGVKVSADGT
-1145 NAVVSPGTN
+1145 NAVVSPDTN

-1168 DGTFEWVKLTIVP
+1168 DGTLEWVKLTIVP

-1206 GTSDNLRQT
+1206 GTSENLRQT
-1215 VNNDLRYGYDTVYE
+1215 VNNGLRYGYDTVYE

-1247 DSKFS
+1247 DNKFS

-1296 YFKGDG
+1296 YFKGDD

-1348 LQDAGSSALV
+1348 LQGAGSSALV

-1419 LKAEDQGVYLDG
+1419 LKAGDQGVYLDG

-1479 QNEIYLAKNRAITF
+1479 QNEIYLAKNSAITF

-1508 TDKAARINTDKD
+1508 TDKAAQINTDKD

-1569 QDTLEEA
+1569 QGTLEEA

-1586 PPTTVDP
+1586 PPTPVDP
-1593 TGPDTPWVNPFTDVS
+1593 SGPDTPWVNPFTDVS

>member
-31 GSNYTQTQVVTSDT
+31 GSNYTQVPVVTDDT

-53 DAYRKAYP
+53 DAYKKAYP

-73 PGLTNGENLVPQGIA
+73 PGLTDGENLVPQGIA
-88 YWAEKNWLLVS
+88 YWAAKNWLLVS
-99 YYVDKADKNSADAG
+99 YYVDKYDSANAG

-177 TISISAWESV
+177 TISISVGESV
-187 SIAGINSG
+187 SIASINNG

-209 TGNFYNN
+209 TGNFYN
-216 NKQYSK
+216 KDYSK
-222 KPGKYHSM
+222 VPGKYLSM

-279 LSRSFGRTNDSALTI
+279 LSRSYGRKNASYLTI

-304 VDNPTVLRDK
+304 VDNPTVLSDK

-352 KGKGSNP
+352 KAKGSNP

-406 AYNTNDGAVPTQYA
+406 TYNTKDGAVPTQYA
-420 MQVKGLMEKGR
+420 MQAAGLNAAGQRGSTTK
-431 DGTLGNSGN
+431 DN
-440 PSQKDADSMYMEPA
+440 PSQSDGDSMYMKSA
-454 EQSNYEIKTVDGT
+454 EQSNYVIKTVDGT

-491 HVVTVV
+491 RVVTVV
-497 SNDPAYAQYP
+497 SSDLTYSGNP

-514 LMLMQQ
+514 LMYMQQ
-520 YGQFERQ
+520 FGKYERQ

-533 VTKDGLFQL
+533 VTDSGLFQF
-542 YYQNLNNGNSYYL
+542 YYQNLSNGSSYYL
-555 WCNDGTYNNQ
+555 WCNDGQYNTQ
-565 YDDFYA
+565 YDAFYA
-571 NGNQASQ
+571 YGNQKSQ
-578 HTGYTEKS
+578 HVGDKEEN
-586 GTFHCDANYK
+586 GTFHCDAK
-596 APSTTEGNKLYNSGN
+596 HSQKDSESGN
-611 KTSKNSPDE
+611 KSTASLSSPNA
-620 GSDVPDLYSYFTI
+620 GAAVPDQYSYFTI

-654 AELQANGTYNIDMSV
+654 AKLQDNGTYNIDMSV

-687 ADTDYVLVLDM
+687 ADTDYVFVLDM

-709 MLKTA
+709 MLKAA

-722 LAAQNASGKSYRV
+722 VAAQKASGKSYRV
-735 AVVTFSNND
+735 AVVTFSNNNHD
-744 DIATWTKYKMTG
+744 VALWNQYKMTG

-784 KTSVIQNLSYNNEVV
+784 KTSVIANLNYNSNTV

-842 PYNTDTRNN
+842 PYHADIKPQ
-851 TVSIA
+851 TVDIA
-856 NDAISK
+856 NNAISK

-876 GLKVAFETEYKNPY
+876 GLKVAFETKYDSPY

-1053 NDGVSGEQLATNAKN
+1053 NDGVSGEQLPTNAEN

-1103 AVANIG
+1103 AMANIG

-1117 APAKQ
+1117 APVKQ
-1122 DPNNYVTTY
+1122 DSNNYVTTY

-1154 WSSTQRNYVLAQAA
+1154 WSSTQRNYVLAQTA
-1168 DGTFEWVKLTIVP
+1168 DGTLEWVKLTIVP

-1215 VNNDLRYGYDTVYE
+1215 VNNGLRYGYDTVYE

-1247 DSKFS
+1247 DNKFS

-1348 LQDAGSSALV
+1348 LQGAGSSALV

-1446 ADQITNET
+1446 ADQIKNET

-1479 QNEIYLAKNRAITF
+1479 QNEIYLAKNSAIAF

-1520 VTSNT
+1520 VASNT

-1569 QDTLEEA
+1569 QGTLEEA

-1586 PPTTVDP
+1586 PPTPVDP

>member
-1 MRRKCIT
+1 MRKKCIT

-31 GSNYTQTQVVTSDT
+31 GSNYTQAQVVTGDT

-53 DAYRKAYP
+53 DAYQKAYL

-68 PDVVL
+68 PGVVL

-99 YYVDKADKNSADAG
+99 YYVDKYDSADAG

-151 TYNLYYTDGHHG
+151 TYNLYYTDGNHG
-163 IGYIPLTELTAETK
+163 IGYIPLTELTAGTK
-177 TISISAWESV
+177 PISISVRESV

-209 TGNFYNN
+209 TGNFYN
-216 NKQYSK
+216 KDYSTV
-222 KPGKYHSM
+222 PGKYHSM

-279 LSRSFGRTNDSALTI
+279 LSRSYGRKNDSALTI
-294 YSCTLDKSST
+294 YSCTLDKSSM
-304 VDNPTVLRDK
+304 VDNPTVLSDK

-324 EGITLAGTNM
+324 EGITLAGTDM

-406 AYNTNDGAVPTQYA
+406 TYNTNNGTVPTQYA
-420 MQVKGLMEKGR
+420 MQAAGLNAAGQRGSTTK
-431 DGTLGNSGN
+431 DN
-440 PSQKDADSMYMEPA
+440 PSQSDGDSMYMKSA
-454 EQSNYEIKTVDGT
+454 EQSDYVIKTVDGT

-491 HVVTVV
+491 RVVTVV
-497 SNDPAYAQYP
+497 SNDLTYSGNP

-514 LMLMQQ
+514 LMYMQQ
-520 YGQFERQ
+520 FGKYERQ

-533 VTKDGLFQL
+533 VTDSGLFQF
-542 YYQNLNNGNSYYL
+542 YYQNLNNGSSYYL
-555 WCNDGTYNNQ
+555 WCNDGQYNTQ
-565 YDDFYA
+565 YDAFYA
-571 NGNQASQ
+571 YGNQASQ
-578 HTGYTEKS
+578 HVGDKEES
-586 GTFHCDANYK
+586 GTFHCDAK
-596 APSTTEGNKLYNSGN
+596 HSQKDSESGN
-611 KTSKNSPDE
+611 KSTASLSSPNAGAAVADQ
-620 GSDVPDLYSYFTI
+620 YSYFTI
-633 YKRYEKH
+633 YKRHEKH

-654 AELQANGTYNIDMSV
+654 AKLQDNGTYNIDMSV

-709 MLKTA
+709 MLKAA
-714 LDKFVDDL
+714 LNKFVDDL
-722 LAAQNASGKSYRV
+722 LAAQKASGKSYRV

-744 DIATWTKYKMTG
+744 SWGGDYAKTG
-756 YYVGSNFIG
+756 YYVNSSFIG
-765 YKDRD
+765 YKDRN

-784 KTSVIQNLSYNNEVV
+784 KTSVIANLNYNSKTV

-842 PYNTDTRNN
+842 PYHVDLKPQ
-851 TVSIA
+851 TVDIA
-856 NDAISK
+856 NNAISK
-862 AKDCKTLGADVYTV
+862 AKDCKDAGADVYTV
-876 GLKVAFETEYKNPY
+876 GLKVAFETEYDEPY

-908 TDLTITGAQTSNRYF
+908 TDLTKTGAQTSNRYF
-923 YSADNQSQLTGIFQK
+923 YSADNQSQLTDIFQK

-951 TTNVTLNADSVLRD
+951 TTNVTLNAASVLRD

-990 SNFVFN
+990 SSFVFN

-1053 NDGVSGEQLATNAKN
+1053 NDGVSGEQLPTNAEN

-1145 NAVVSPGTN
+1145 NAVVSPDTN
-1154 WSSTQRNYVLAQAA
+1154 WSSTQRNYVLTQAA
-1168 DGTFEWVKLTIVP
+1168 DGTLEWVKLTIVP

-1206 GTSDNLRQT
+1206 GTSENLRQT
-1215 VNNDLRYGYDTVYE
+1215 VNNGLRYGYDTVYE

-1247 DSKFS
+1247 DNKFS

-1284 AGETIKVYMVDT
+1284 VGETIKVYMVDT

-1302 TIAHG
+1302 TIPHG

-1348 LQDAGSSALV
+1348 LQGAGSSALV

-1419 LKAEDQGVYLDG
+1419 LKAKDQGVYLDG

-1439 IINSMIA
+1439 IINGMIA
-1446 ADQITNET
+1446 ADQIKNET

-1464 GDTTFNPA
+1464 GNTTFNPA

-1479 QNEIYLAKNRAITF
+1479 QNEIYLAKNSAIAF
-1493 KVASGSVV
+1493 KAASGSVV

-1534 NDGTVV
+1534 DDGTVV
-1540 IQNTGEGMLALV
+1540 IQNTGDGMLALV

-1569 QDTLEEA
+1569 QGTLEEA

-1586 PPTTVDP
+1586 PPTPIDP
-1593 TGPDTPWVNPFTDVS
+1593 SGPDTPWVNPFTDVS

>member
-31 GSNYTQTQVVTSDT
+31 GSNYTQAPVVTDDT

-73 PGLTNGENLVPQGIA
+73 PGLTDGENLVPQGIA

-99 YYVDKADKNSADAG
+99 YYVDKYDSANAG

-151 TYNLYYTDGHHG
+151 TYNLYYTDGNHG

-177 TISISAWESV
+177 TISISVGESV
-187 SIAGINSG
+187 SIAGINNG

-209 TGNFYNN
+209 TGNFYN
-216 NKQYSK
+216 KDYSK
-222 KPGKYHSM
+222 VPGKYHSM

-245 ASLKAIAEKPT
+245 ASLKAIAADPT

-279 LSRSFGRTNDSALTI
+279 LSRSYGRKNASYLTI
-294 YSCTLDKSST
+294 YSCTLDKNST
-304 VDNPTVLRDK
+304 VDNPTVLSDK

-352 KGKGSNP
+352 KAKGSNP

-406 AYNTNDGAVPTQYA
+406 AYNTKDGAVPTQYA
-420 MQVKGLMEKGR
+420 MQAAGLNAAGQRGSTTK
-431 DGTLGNSGN
+431 DN
-440 PSQKDADSMYMEPA
+440 PSQSDGDSMYMKSA
-454 EQSNYEIKTVDGT
+454 EQSNYVIKTVDGT

-491 HVVTVV
+491 QVVTVV
-497 SNDPAYAQYP
+497 SNDLTYSGNP

-514 LMLMQQ
+514 LMYMQQ
-520 YGQFERQ
+520 FGKYERQ

-533 VTKDGLFQL
+533 VTDSGLFQF
-542 YYQNLNNGNSYYL
+542 YYQNLSNGSSYYL
-555 WCNDGTYNNQ
+555 WCNDGQYNTQ
-565 YDDFYA
+565 YDAFYA
-571 NGNQASQ
+571 YGNQKSQ
-578 HTGYTEKS
+578 HVGDKEEN
-586 GTFHCDANYK
+586 GTFHCDAK
-596 APSTTEGNKLYNSGN
+596 HSQKDSESGN
-611 KTSKNSPDE
+611 KSTASLSSPNA
-620 GSDVPDLYSYFTI
+620 GAAVPDQYSYFTI

-654 AELQANGTYNIDMSV
+654 AKLQDNGTYNIDMSV

-687 ADTDYVLVLDM
+687 ADTDYVFVLDM

-709 MLKTA
+709 MLKAA

-722 LAAQNASGKSYRV
+722 VAAQNASGKSYRV
-735 AVVTFSNND
+735 AVVTFSNNNHD
-744 DIATWTKYKMTG
+744 VALWNQYKMTG

-842 PYNTDTRNN
+842 PYHADIKPQ
-851 TVSIA
+851 TVDIA
-856 NDAISK
+856 NNAISK

-876 GLKVAFETEYKNPY
+876 GLKVAFETEYDSPY

-990 SNFVFN
+990 SSFVFN

-1053 NDGVSGEQLATNAKN
+1053 NDGVSGEQLPTNAKN

-1131 SRQDGGVKVSADGT
+1131 SRQDGGVKVSADGK
-1145 NAVVSPGTN
+1145 NAVVSPDTN
-1154 WSSTQRNYVLAQAA
+1154 WSSTQRNYVLTQAA
-1168 DGTFEWVKLTIVP
+1168 NGTLEWVKLTIVP

-1206 GTSDNLRQT
+1206 GTSENLRQT
-1215 VNNDLRYGYDTVYE
+1215 VNNDLRYGYDTVYA

-1247 DSKFS
+1247 DNKFS

-1348 LQDAGSSALV
+1348 LQGAGSSALV

-1569 QDTLEEA
+1569 QGTLEEA

-1586 PPTTVDP
+1586 PPTPVDP

>member
-31 GSNYTQTQVVTSDT
+31 GSNYTQAQVVTGDT

-53 DAYRKAYP
+53 DAYQKAYP

-99 YYVDKADKNSADAG
+99 YYVDKYDSANAG

-177 TISISAWESV
+177 TISVSVGESV
-187 SIAGINSG
+187 SIAGINNG

-209 TGNFYNN
+209 TGNFYN
-216 NKQYSK
+216 KDYSK
-222 KPGKYHSM
+222 VPGKYLSM

-279 LSRSFGRTNDSALTI
+279 LSRSYGRKNASYLTI

-304 VDNPTVLRDK
+304 VDNPTVLSDK

-406 AYNTNDGAVPTQYA
+406 TYNTKDGAVPTQYA
-420 MQVKGLMEKGR
+420 MQAAGLNAAGQRGSTTKE
-431 DGTLGNSGN
+431 N
-440 PSQKDADSMYMEPA
+440 PSQKDGDSMYMKSA
-454 EQSNYEIKTVDGT
+454 EQSNYVIKTVDGT

-497 SNDPAYAQYP
+497 SNDLTYSGNP

-514 LMLMQQ
+514 LMYMQQ
-520 YGQFERQ
+520 FGKYERQ

-533 VTKDGLFQL
+533 VTDSGLFQF
-542 YYQNLNNGNSYYL
+542 YYQNFSKNSSYYL
-555 WCNDGTYNNQ
+555 WCNDGQYNTQ
-565 YDDFYA
+565 YDAFYA
-571 NGNQASQ
+571 YGNQKSQ
-578 HTGYTEKS
+578 HVGDKEEN
-586 GTFHCDANYK
+586 GTFHCDAK
-596 APSTTEGNKLYNSGN
+596 HGQTDSESGN
-611 KTSKNSPDE
+611 KSTATPSDPDIGE
-620 GSDVPDLYSYFTI
+620 GVADQYSYFTI

-654 AELQANGTYNIDMSV
+654 AKLQDNGTYNIDMSV

-698 SKSMR
+698 SRSMN
-703 DDGKMD
+703 DDGKLN
-709 MLKTA
+709 MLKSSVKAFISQLVTA
-714 LDKFVDDL
+714 EKEHGT
-722 LAAQNASGKSYRV
+722 NYRV
-735 AVVTFSNND
+735 AIVTFSNGSDN
-744 DIATWTKYKMTG
+744 TLLWQYTGTG
-756 YYVGSNFIG
+756 YYKGTSFVG
-765 YKDRD
+765 YKNRGG
-770 KSYGKALMDVSSAL
+770 SYGSAL
-784 KTSVIQNLSYNNEVV
+784 QGVNTSLNTSVVDKLSPPSVSGATN
-799 ASTHTEL
+799 TQL
-806 GMELAYGILQNSGAD
+806 GMELAAGILSSSNANYTHPERAD
-821 YKNPLSANY
+821 Y
-830 RNAAVVVFTDGI
+830 RNAAVVLFTDGK
-842 PYNTDTRNN
+842 PENLTGN
-851 TVSIA
+851 TVKVA
-856 NDAISK
+856 NEAIKYS
-862 AKDCKTLGADVYTV
+862 ANCKTLGADVYTV
-876 GLKVAFETEYKNPY
+876 GLKVAFETKYDSPY

-908 TDLTITGAQTSNRYF
+908 TDLTKTGAQTSNRYF

-990 SNFVFN
+990 SSFVFN

-1053 NDGVSGEQLATNAKN
+1053 NDGVSGEQLPTNAEN

-1117 APAKQ
+1117 APVKQ
-1122 DPNNYVTTY
+1122 NPNNYVTTY

-1145 NAVVSPGTN
+1145 NAVVSPDTN
-1154 WSSTQRNYVLAQAA
+1154 WSSTQRNYVLAQTA
-1168 DGTFEWVKLTIVP
+1168 DGTLEWVKLTIVP

-1206 GTSDNLRQT
+1206 GTSENLRQT
-1215 VNNDLRYGYDTVYE
+1215 VNNGLRYGYDTVYE

-1247 DSKFS
+1247 DNKFS

-1321 DYGTYTV
+1321 GYGTYTV

-1348 LQDAGSSALV
+1348 LQGAGSSALV
-1358 SELLAQAGMT
+1358 NELLAQAGMT

-1419 LKAEDQGVYLDG
+1419 LKAKDQGVYLDG

-1479 QNEIYLAKNRAITF
+1479 QNEIYLAKNSAIAF

-1569 QDTLEEA
+1569 QGTLEEA

-1586 PPTTVDP
+1586 PPTPVDP
-1593 TGPDTPWVNPFTDVS
+1593 SGPDTPWVNPFTDVS

>member
-31 GSNYTQTQVVTSDT
+31 GSNYTQAPVVTDDT

-53 DAYRKAYP
+53 DAYKKAYP

-73 PGLTNGENLVPQGIA
+73 PGLTDGENLVPQGIA
-88 YWAEKNWLLVS
+88 YWVEKNWLLVS
-99 YYVDKADKNSADAG
+99 YYVDKYDSADAG

-177 TISISAWESV
+177 TISISVGESV
-187 SIAGINSG
+187 SIAGINKG

-209 TGNFYNN
+209 TGNFYN
-216 NKQYSK
+216 KDYSK
-222 KPGKYHSM
+222 VPGKYLSM

-245 ASLKAIAEKPT
+245 ASLKAIAADPT

-279 LSRSFGRTNDSALTI
+279 LSRSYGRKNASYLTI

-304 VDNPTVLRDK
+304 VDNPTVLSDK

-406 AYNTNDGAVPTQYA
+406 TYNTKDGAVPTQYA
-420 MQVKGLMEKGR
+420 MQAAGLNAAGQRGSTTK
-431 DGTLGNSGN
+431 DN
-440 PSQKDADSMYMEPA
+440 PSQSDGDSMYMKSA
-454 EQSNYEIKTVDGT
+454 EQSNYVIKTVDGT

-497 SNDPAYAQYP
+497 SNDLTYSGNP

-514 LMLMQQ
+514 LMYMQQ
-520 YGQFERQ
+520 FGKYERQ

-533 VTKDGLFQL
+533 VTDSGLFQF
-542 YYQNLNNGNSYYL
+542 YYQNLSNGSSYYL
-555 WCNDGTYNNQ
+555 WCNDGQYNTQ
-565 YDDFYA
+565 YDAFYA
-571 NGNQASQ
+571 YGNQKSQ
-578 HTGYTEKS
+578 HVGDKEES
-586 GTFHCDANYK
+586 GTFHCDAK
-596 APSTTEGNKLYNSGN
+596 HSQKDSESGN
-611 KTSKNSPDE
+611 KSTASLSSPNA
-620 GSDVPDLYSYFTI
+620 GAAVPDQYSYFTI

-654 AELQANGTYNIDMSV
+654 AKLQDNGTYNIDMSV

-687 ADTDYVLVLDM
+687 ADTDYVLVLDI
-698 SKSMR
+698 SRSMN
-703 DDGKMD
+703 DDGKLN
-709 MLKTA
+709 MLKSSVKAFISQLVTA
-714 LDKFVDDL
+714 EKEHGT
-722 LAAQNASGKSYRV
+722 NYRV
-735 AVVTFSNND
+735 AIVTFSNGSDN
-744 DIATWTKYKMTG
+744 TLLWQYTGTG
-756 YYVGSNFIG
+756 YYKGTSFVG
-765 YKDRD
+765 YKNRGG
-770 KSYGKALMDVSSAL
+770 SYGSAL
-784 KTSVIQNLSYNNEVV
+784 QGVNTSLNTSVVDKLSPPSVSGATN
-799 ASTHTEL
+799 TQL
-806 GMELAYGILQNSGAD
+806 GMELAAGILSSSNANYTHPERAD
-821 YKNPLSANY
+821 Y
-830 RNAAVVVFTDGI
+830 RNAAVVLFTDGK
-842 PYNTDTRNN
+842 PENLTGN
-851 TVSIA
+851 TVKVA
-856 NDAISK
+856 NEAIKYS
-862 AKDCKTLGADVYTV
+862 ANCKTLGADVYTV
-876 GLKVAFETEYKNPY
+876 GLKVAFETEYDSPY

-1053 NDGVSGEQLATNAKN
+1053 NDGVSGEQLPTNAEN

-1117 APAKQ
+1117 APVKQ

-1131 SRQDGGVKVSADGT
+1131 SSQDGGVKVSADGT
-1145 NAVVSPGTN
+1145 NAVMSPDTN
-1154 WSSTQRNYVLAQAA
+1154 WSSTQRNYVLAQTA
-1168 DGTFEWVKLTIVP
+1168 DGTLEWVKLTIVP

-1247 DSKFS
+1247 DNKFS

-1296 YFKGDG
+1296 YFKGGD

-1348 LQDAGSSALV
+1348 LQGAGSSALV

-1406 WTTYVDGVRVYGA
+1406 WTTYVDGVCVYGA

-1508 TDKAARINTDKD
+1508 TDKVAQINGDAGKTIN
-1520 VTSNT
+1520 SNT

-1569 QDTLEEA
+1569 QGTLEEA

-1586 PPTTVDP
+1586 PPTLVDP
-1593 TGPDTPWVNPFTDVS
+1593 SGPDTPWVNPFTDVS

>member
-31 GSNYTQTQVVTSDT
+31 GSNYTQAQVVTDDT

-53 DAYRKAYP
+53 DAYKKAYP
-61 DYMANAA
+61 EYMANAA

-73 PGLTNGENLVPQGIA
+73 PGLTDGENLVPQGIA

-99 YYVDKADKNSADAG
+99 YYVDKYDSANAG

-177 TISISAWESV
+177 TISISVGESV
-187 SIAGINSG
+187 SIASINNG

-209 TGNFYNN
+209 TGNFYN
-216 NKQYSK
+216 KDYSK
-222 KPGKYHSM
+222 VPGKYLSM

-245 ASLKAIAEKPT
+245 ASLKAIAADPT

-279 LSRSFGRTNDSALTI
+279 LSRSYGRKNASYLTI
-294 YSCTLDKSST
+294 YSCTLDKNST
-304 VDNPTVLRDK
+304 VDNPTVLSDK

-352 KGKGSNP
+352 KAKGSNP

-406 AYNTNDGAVPTQYA
+406 TYNTKDGAVPTQYA
-420 MQVKGLMEKGR
+420 MQAAGLNAAGQRGSTTK
-431 DGTLGNSGN
+431 DN
-440 PSQKDADSMYMEPA
+440 PSQKDGDSMYMKSA
-454 EQSNYEIKTVDGT
+454 EQSNYVIKTVDGT

-497 SNDPAYAQYP
+497 SNDLTYSGNP

-514 LMLMQQ
+514 LMYMQQ
-520 YGQFERQ
+520 FGKYERQ

-533 VTKDGLFQL
+533 VTDSGLFQF
-542 YYQNLNNGNSYYL
+542 YYQNLSNGSSYYL
-555 WCNDGTYNNQ
+555 WCNDGQYNTQ
-565 YDDFYA
+565 YDAFYA
-571 NGNQASQ
+571 YGNQKSQ
-578 HTGYTEKS
+578 HVGDKEEN
-586 GTFHCDANYK
+586 GTFHCDAK
-596 APSTTEGNKLYNSGN
+596 HSQKDSESGN
-611 KTSKNSPDE
+611 KSTASLSSPNAGAAVEDQ
-620 GSDVPDLYSYFTI
+620 YSYFTI

-654 AELQANGTYNIDMSV
+654 AKLQDNGTYNIDMSV

-698 SKSMR
+698 SRSMN
-703 DDGKMD
+703 DDGKLN
-709 MLKTA
+709 MLKSSVKAFISQLVTA
-714 LDKFVDDL
+714 EKEHGT
-722 LAAQNASGKSYRV
+722 NYRV
-735 AVVTFSNND
+735 AIVTFSNGSDN
-744 DIATWTKYKMTG
+744 TLLWQYTGTG
-756 YYVGSNFIG
+756 YYKGTSFVG
-765 YKDRD
+765 YKNRGG
-770 KSYGKALMDVSSAL
+770 SYGSAL
-784 KTSVIQNLSYNNEVV
+784 QGVNTSLNTSVVDKLSPPSVSGATN
-799 ASTHTEL
+799 TQL
-806 GMELAYGILQNSGAD
+806 GMELAAGILSSSNANYTHPERAD
-821 YKNPLSANY
+821 Y
-830 RNAAVVVFTDGI
+830 RNAAVVLFTDGK
-842 PYNTDTRNN
+842 PENLTGN
-851 TVSIA
+851 TVKVA
-856 NDAISK
+856 NEAIKYS
-862 AKDCKTLGADVYTV
+862 ANCKTLGADVYTV
-876 GLKVAFETEYKNPY
+876 GLKVAFETEYDSPY

-1053 NDGVSGEQLATNAKN
+1053 NDGVSGKLPTNAEN

-1215 VNNDLRYGYDTVYE
+1215 VNNGLRYGYDTVYE

-1247 DSKFS
+1247 DNKFS

-1348 LQDAGSSALV
+1348 LQGAGSSALV

-1401 QAAMD
+1401 QTAMD

-1419 LKAEDQGVYLDG
+1419 LKAEDQGVYLNG

-1520 VTSNT
+1520 VASNT

>member
-31 GSNYTQTQVVTSDT
+31 GSNYTQTPVVTGDT
-45 NADGTAAS
+45 NAGGTAAS
-53 DAYRKAYP
+53 DAYQKAYP

-73 PGLTNGENLVPQGIA
+73 PGLTDGENLVPQGIA

-99 YYVDKADKNSADAG
+99 YYVDKSSADAG

-151 TYNLYYTDGHHG
+151 TYNLYYTDGNHG

-177 TISISAWESV
+177 TISISEGESV
-187 SIAGINSG
+187 SIASVNKG

-209 TGNFYNN
+209 TGNFYND
-216 NKQYSK
+216 KYK
-222 KPGKYHSM
+222 RIPGKYHSM

-279 LSRSFGRTNDSALTI
+279 LSRSFGRKNDSALTI
-294 YSCTLDKSST
+294 YSCTLDKNST

-324 EGITLAGTNM
+324 EGITLAGTDM

-339 ESGAAYYREGKDG
+339 ESGAAYYREGKD
-352 KGKGSNP
+352 KNGKGSYP

-382 TDEVWYERVT
+382 TDEVWYERVK

-406 AYNTNDGAVPTQYA
+406 TYNTNDGAVPTQYA
-420 MQVKGLMEKGR
+420 MQAAGLNAAGR
-431 DGTLGNSGN
+431 RGSLSVRN
-440 PSQKDADSMYMEPA
+440 PSQKDGDSMYMKSA
-454 EQSNYEIKTVDGT
+454 KQSNYEIKTVEGK

-497 SNDPAYAQYP
+497 SNDLTYSGNP

-514 LMLMQQ
+514 LMYMQQ
-520 YGQFERQ
+520 FGKYERQ

-533 VTKDGLFQL
+533 VTDSGLFQF
-542 YYQNLNNGNSYYL
+542 YYQNFGNGFSNGSSYYL
-555 WCNDGTYNNQ
+555 WCNDGQYNEQ
-565 YDDFYA
+565 YDAFYA
-571 NGNQASQ
+571 YGNQAPL
-578 HTGYTEKS
+578 HVGDKEEN
-586 GTFHCDANYK
+586 GTFHCDAK
-596 APSTTEGNKLYNSGN
+596 HSQKDSESGN
-611 KTSKNSPDE
+611 KSTATQRKPNA
-620 GSDVPDLYSYFTI
+620 GAAVPDKYSYFTI
-633 YKRYEKH
+633 YKRCEKH

-654 AELQANGTYNIDMSV
+654 AKLQDNGTYNIDMSV

-687 ADTDYVLVLDM
+687 ADTDYVFVLDM

-703 DDGKMD
+703 DDGKMG
-709 MLKTA
+709 MLKAA
-714 LDKFVDDL
+714 LNKFVDDL
-722 LAAQNASGKSYRV
+722 VAAKNASGKSYRV
-735 AVVTFSNND
+735 AVVTFSDND
-744 DIATWTKYKMTG
+744 TWGNYGKTG
-756 YYVGSNFIG
+756 YYVNSKFIG
-765 YKDRD
+765 YKDRN
-770 KSYGKALMDVSSAL
+770 KSYGEAFMNVSNAL
-784 KTSVIQNLSYNNEVV
+784 KTDVIANLSHQPSG
-799 ASTHTEL
+799 ATHTEL
-806 GMELAYGILQNSGAD
+806 GMELAYGILQNSGAN
-821 YKNPLSANY
+821 YKDPSSANY
-830 RNAAVVVFTDGI
+830 RNAAVVMFTDGI
-842 PYNTDTRNN
+842 PNHVQLDQQ
-851 TVSIA
+851 TVNIA
-856 NDAISK
+856 NNAISK

-876 GLKVAFETEYKNPY
+876 GLKVAFKTEYDEPY

-896 FMSVLSSNYPKA
+896 FMSVLSSNYPDA
-908 TDLTITGAQTSNRYF
+908 TDLTKTGAQTSKRYF

-1053 NDGVSGEQLATNAKN
+1053 NDGVSGEQLATNAEN

-1103 AVANIG
+1103 AEANIG

-1117 APAKQ
+1117 APEKQ
-1122 DPNNYVTTY
+1122 DPNNYVKTY

-1215 VNNDLRYGYDTVYE
+1215 VNNGLRYGYDTVYE

-1247 DSKFS
+1247 DNKFS

-1348 LQDAGSSALV
+1348 LQGAGSSALV

-1586 PPTTVDP
+1586 PPTPVDP

-1774 EIVKNYVNVL
+1774 EIVKNYVNIL

>member
-31 GSNYTQTQVVTSDT
+31 GSNYTQAQVVTDDT

-53 DAYRKAYP
+53 DAYKKAYP

-73 PGLTNGENLVPQGIA
+73 PGLTDGENLVPQGIA
-88 YWAEKNWLLVS
+88 YWAANNWLLVS
-99 YYVDKADKNSADAG
+99 YYVDKYDSANAG

-177 TISISAWESV
+177 TISISVGESV
-187 SIAGINSG
+187 SIASINNG

-209 TGNFYNN
+209 TGNFYN
-216 NKQYSK
+216 KDYSK
-222 KPGKYHSM
+222 VPGKYLSM

-279 LSRSFGRTNDSALTI
+279 LSRSYGRKNASALTI
-294 YSCTLDKSST
+294 YSCTLDKNST
-304 VDNPTVLRDK
+304 VDNPTVLSDK

-406 AYNTNDGAVPTQYA
+406 TYNTKDGAVPTQYA
-420 MQVKGLMEKGR
+420 MQAAGLNAAGQRGSTTK
-431 DGTLGNSGN
+431 DN
-440 PSQKDADSMYMEPA
+440 PSQSDGDSMYMKSA
-454 EQSNYEIKTVDGT
+454 EQSNYVIKTVDGT

-497 SNDPAYAQYP
+497 SNDLTYSGNP

-514 LMLMQQ
+514 LMYMQQ
-520 YGQFERQ
+520 FGKYERQ

-533 VTKDGLFQL
+533 VTDSGLFQF
-542 YYQNLNNGNSYYL
+542 YYQNLSNGSSYYL
-555 WCNDGTYNNQ
+555 WCNDGQYNTQ
-565 YDDFYA
+565 YDAFYA
-571 NGNQASQ
+571 YGNQASQ
-578 HTGYTEKS
+578 HVGDKEES
-586 GTFHCDANYK
+586 GTFHCDAK
-596 APSTTEGNKLYNSGN
+596 HSQKDSESGN
-611 KTSKNSPDE
+611 KSTASLSSPNAGAAVADQ
-620 GSDVPDLYSYFTI
+620 YSYFTI

-654 AELQANGTYNIDMSV
+654 AKLQDNGTYNIDMSV

-698 SKSMR
+698 SGSMN

-709 MLKTA
+709 MLKAA

-722 LAAQNASGKSYRV
+722 VAAQNASGKSYRV
-735 AVVTFSNND
+735 AVVTFSNNNHD
-744 DIATWTKYKMTG
+744 VALWNQYKMTG

-770 KSYGKALMDVSSAL
+770 KSYGKALMDVSSDL
-784 KTSVIQNLSYNNEVV
+784 KTSVIANLNYNSNTV

-830 RNAAVVVFTDGI
+830 RNAAVVMFTDGI
-842 PYNTDTRNN
+842 PYHVWTDPQ
-851 TVSIA
+851 TVNIA
-856 NDAISK
+856 NNAISK

-876 GLKVAFETEYKNPY
+876 GLKVAFETKYNSPY

-1053 NDGVSGEQLATNAKN
+1053 NDGVSGEQLPTNAEN

-1088 VDVPSVSCTLDFGLD
+1088 VNVPSVSCTLDFGLD
-1103 AVANIG
+1103 AMANIG

-1145 NAVVSPGTN
+1145 NAVVSPDTN
-1154 WSSTQRNYVLAQAA
+1154 WSSTQRNYVLAQTA
-1168 DGTFEWVKLTIVP
+1168 DGTLEWVKLTIVP

-1197 SGKVAWTTA
+1197 NGKVAWATA

-1215 VNNDLRYGYDTVYE
+1215 VNNGLRYGYDTVYE

-1247 DSKFS
+1247 DNKFS

-1348 LQDAGSSALV
+1348 LQGTGSSALV

-1419 LKAEDQGVYLDG
+1419 LKAGDQGVYLDG

-1479 QNEIYLAKNRAITF
+1479 QNEIYLAKNSAIAF

-1569 QDTLEEA
+1569 QGTLEEA

-1586 PPTTVDP
+1586 PPTPVDP
-1593 TGPDTPWVNPFTDVS
+1593 SGPDTPWVNPFTDVS

>member
-31 GSNYTQTQVVTSDT
+31 GSNYTQTPVVTDDT

-53 DAYRKAYP
+53 DAYKKAYP
-61 DYMANAA
+61 EYMANAA

-73 PGLTNGENLVPQGIA
+73 PGLTDGENLVPQGIA
-88 YWAEKNWLLVS
+88 YWAAKNWLLVS
-99 YYVDKADKNSADAG
+99 YYVDKYDSANAG

-177 TISISAWESV
+177 TISISVGESV
-187 SIAGINSG
+187 SIAGINNG

-209 TGNFYNN
+209 TGNFYN
-216 NKQYSK
+216 KDYSK
-222 KPGKYHSM
+222 VPGKYLSM

-279 LSRSFGRTNDSALTI
+279 LSRSYGRKNASALTI
-294 YSCTLDKSST
+294 YSCTLDKNST
-304 VDNPTVLRDK
+304 VDNPTVLSDK

-352 KGKGSNP
+352 KAKGSNP

-406 AYNTNDGAVPTQYA
+406 AYNTKDGAVPTQYA
-420 MQVKGLMEKGR
+420 MQAAGLNAAGQRGSTTK
-431 DGTLGNSGN
+431 DN
-440 PSQKDADSMYMEPA
+440 PSQSDGDSMYMKSA
-454 EQSNYEIKTVDGT
+454 EQSNYVIKTVDGT

-491 HVVTVV
+491 RVVTVV
-497 SNDPAYAQYP
+497 SNDLMYSGNP

-514 LMLMQQ
+514 LMYMQQ
-520 YGQFERQ
+520 FGKYERQ

-533 VTKDGLFQL
+533 VTDSGLFQF
-542 YYQNLNNGNSYYL
+542 YYQNLSNGSSYYL
-555 WCNDGTYNNQ
+555 WCNDGQYNTQ
-565 YDDFYA
+565 YDAFYA
-571 NGNQASQ
+571 YGNQKSQ
-578 HTGYTEKS
+578 HVGDKEEN
-586 GTFHCDANYK
+586 GTFHCDAK
-596 APSTTEGNKLYNSGN
+596 HSQKDSESGN
-611 KTSKNSPDE
+611 KSTASLSSPNA
-620 GSDVPDLYSYFTI
+620 GAAVPDQYSYFTI

-654 AELQANGTYNIDMSV
+654 AKLQDNGTYNIDMSV

-709 MLKTA
+709 MLKAA

-722 LAAQNASGKSYRV
+722 LAAQKASGKSYRV
-735 AVVTFSNND
+735 AVVTFSNNNHD
-744 DIATWTKYKMTG
+744 VALWNQYKMTG

-784 KTSVIQNLSYNNEVV
+784 KTSVIANLNYNSNTV

-842 PYNTDTRNN
+842 PYHADIKPQ
-851 TVSIA
+851 TVDIA
-856 NDAISK
+856 NNAISK

-876 GLKVAFETEYKNPY
+876 GLKVAFETEYDSPY

-990 SNFVFN
+990 SSFVFN

-1053 NDGVSGEQLATNAKN
+1053 NDGVSGEQLATNAEN

-1088 VDVPSVSCTLDFGLD
+1088 VNVPSVSCTLDFGLD

-1145 NAVVSPGTN
+1145 NAVVSPDTN
-1154 WSSTQRNYVLAQAA
+1154 WSSTQRNYVLAQTA

-1215 VNNDLRYGYDTVYE
+1215 VNNGLRYGYDTVYE

-1247 DSKFS
+1247 DNKFS

-1348 LQDAGSSALV
+1348 LQGAGSSALV

-1419 LKAEDQGVYLDG
+1419 LKAGDQGVYLNG

-1569 QDTLEEA
+1569 QGTLEEA

-1586 PPTTVDP
+1586 PPTPVDP

>member
-31 GSNYTQTQVVTSDT
+31 GSNYTQAPVVTDDT

-53 DAYRKAYP
+53 DAYKKAYP

-68 PDVVL
+68 PGVVL
-73 PGLTNGENLVPQGIA
+73 PGLTDGENLVPQGIA

-99 YYVDKADKNSADAG
+99 YYVDKYDSANAG

-177 TISISAWESV
+177 TISISVGESV
-187 SIAGINSG
+187 SIASINNG

-209 TGNFYNN
+209 TGNFYNRD
-216 NKQYSK
+216 YSK
-222 KPGKYHSM
+222 VPGKYLSM

-279 LSRSFGRTNDSALTI
+279 LSRSYGRKNASALTI

-304 VDNPTVLRDK
+304 VDNPTVLSDK

-352 KGKGSNP
+352 KAKGSNP

-406 AYNTNDGAVPTQYA
+406 AYNTKDGAVPTQYA
-420 MQVKGLMEKGR
+420 MQAAGLNAAGQRGSTTK
-431 DGTLGNSGN
+431 DN
-440 PSQKDADSMYMEPA
+440 PSQSDGDSMYMKSA
-454 EQSNYEIKTVDGT
+454 EQSNYVIKTVDGT

-491 HVVTVV
+491 QVVTVV
-497 SNDPAYAQYP
+497 SNDLTYSGNP

-514 LMLMQQ
+514 LMYMQQ
-520 YGQFERQ
+520 FGKYERQ

-533 VTKDGLFQL
+533 VTDSGLFQF
-542 YYQNLNNGNSYYL
+542 YYQNLNNGSSYYL
-555 WCNDGTYNNQ
+555 WCNDGKYNTQ
-565 YDDFYA
+565 YDTFYA
-571 NGNQASQ
+571 YGNQASQ
-578 HTGYTEKS
+578 HEGVKEEN
-586 GTFHCDANYK
+586 GTFHCDAK
-596 APSTTEGNKLYNSGN
+596 HGQKDSESGN
-611 KTSKNSPDE
+611 KSTATKNKPNAGD
-620 GSDVPDLYSYFTI
+620 GVADQYSYFTI
-633 YKRYEKH
+633 YKRHEKH
-640 TTQTGKSGTNLDKT
+640 TTQTGKSGTNMDKT
-654 AELQANGTYNIDMSV
+654 AKLQDNGTYNIDMSV

-698 SKSMR
+698 SRSMN

-709 MLKTA
+709 MLKAA

-722 LAAQNASGKSYRV
+722 VAAQKASGKSYRV

-744 DIATWTKYKMTG
+744 DFWALTKYKMTG
-756 YYVGSNFIG
+756 YYVGSNFVG

-770 KSYGKALMDVSSAL
+770 KSYGKALMDVSSDL
-784 KTSVIQNLSYNNEVV
+784 KTSVIQNLSYNDEVV

-830 RNAAVVVFTDGI
+830 RNAAVVVFTDGT
-842 PYNTDTRNN
+842 PYNTKANKN

-876 GLKVAFETEYKNPY
+876 GLKVAFETEYDSPY

-1053 NDGVSGEQLATNAKN
+1053 NDGVSGKLPTNAEN

-1117 APAKQ
+1117 APVKQ

-1131 SRQDGGVKVSADGT
+1131 SSQDGGVKVSADGT
-1145 NAVVSPGTN
+1145 NAVMSPDTN
-1154 WSSTQRNYVLAQAA
+1154 WSSTQRNYVLAQTA

-1215 VNNDLRYGYDTVYE
+1215 VNNGLRYGYDTVYE

-1247 DSKFS
+1247 DNKFS

-1348 LQDAGSSALV
+1348 LQGAGSSALV

-1569 QDTLEEA
+1569 QGTLEEA

-1586 PPTTVDP
+1586 PPTPVDP

-1641 RGMFVTVLGTLAGV
+1641 RGMFVTVLGTLPGV

>member
-31 GSNYTQTQVVTSDT
+31 GSNYTQVPVVTDDT

-53 DAYRKAYP
+53 DAYKKAYP
-61 DYMANAA
+61 EYMANAA

-73 PGLTNGENLVPQGIA
+73 PGLNDGENLVPQGIA

-99 YYVDKADKNSADAG
+99 YYVDKSSADAG

-177 TISISAWESV
+177 TISISVGESV
-187 SIAGINSG
+187 SIASINNG

-209 TGNFYNN
+209 TGNFYN
-216 NKQYSK
+216 KDYSK
-222 KPGKYHSM
+222 VPGKYLSM

-245 ASLKAIAEKPT
+245 ASLKAIAADPT

-279 LSRSFGRTNDSALTI
+279 LSRSYGRKNASYLTI

-304 VDNPTVLRDK
+304 VDNPTVLSDK

-352 KGKGSNP
+352 KAKGSNP

-406 AYNTNDGAVPTQYA
+406 AYNTKDGAVPTQYA
-420 MQVKGLMEKGR
+420 MQAAGLNAAGQRGSTTK
-431 DGTLGNSGN
+431 DN
-440 PSQKDADSMYMEPA
+440 PSQKDGDSMYMKSA
-454 EQSNYEIKTVDGT
+454 EQSNYVIKTVDGT

-491 HVVTVV
+491 RVVTVV
-497 SNDPAYAQYP
+497 SNDLTYSGNP

-514 LMLMQQ
+514 LMYMQQ
-520 YGQFERQ
+520 FGKYERQ

-533 VTKDGLFQL
+533 VTDSGLFQF
-542 YYQNLNNGNSYYL
+542 YYQNLSNGSSYYL
-555 WCNDGTYNNQ
+555 WCNDGQYNTQ
-565 YDDFYA
+565 YDAFYA
-571 NGNQASQ
+571 YGNQASQ
-578 HTGYTEKS
+578 HVGDKEEN
-586 GTFHCDANYK
+586 GTFHCDAK
-596 APSTTEGNKLYNSGN
+596 HSQKDSESGN
-611 KTSKNSPDE
+611 KSTASLSSPNAGAAVEDQ
-620 GSDVPDLYSYFTI
+620 YSYFTI

-654 AELQANGTYNIDMSV
+654 AKLQDNGTYNIDMSV

-709 MLKTA
+709 MLKAA

-722 LAAQNASGKSYRV
+722 LAAQKASGKSYRV

-830 RNAAVVVFTDGI
+830 RNAAVVVFTDGT
-842 PYNTDTRNN
+842 PYNTDWSNN

-1053 NDGVSGEQLATNAKN
+1053 NDGVSGEIPTNAEN

-1154 WSSTQRNYVLAQAA
+1154 WSSTQRNYVLTQTA
-1168 DGTFEWVKLTIVP
+1168 DGTLEWVKLTIVP

-1215 VNNDLRYGYDTVYE
+1215 VNNGLRYGYDTVYE

-1247 DSKFS
+1247 DNKFS

-1296 YFKGDG
+1296 YFKGGD

-1348 LQDAGSSALV
+1348 LQGAGSSALV
-1358 SELLAQAGMT
+1358 SELLAQVGMT

-1419 LKAEDQGVYLDG
+1419 LKAKDQGAYLDG

>member
-31 GSNYTQTQVVTSDT
+31 GSNYTQVPVVTDDT
-45 NADGTAAS
+45 NADGSAAS
-53 DAYRKAYP
+53 DAYKKAYP

-73 PGLTNGENLVPQGIA
+73 PGLTDGENLVPQGIA

-99 YYVDKADKNSADAG
+99 YYVDKYDSANAG

-177 TISISAWESV
+177 TISISVGESV
-187 SIAGINSG
+187 SIASINNG

-209 TGNFYNN
+209 TGNFYN
-216 NKQYSK
+216 KDYSK
-222 KPGKYHSM
+222 VPGKYLSM

-245 ASLKAIAEKPT
+245 ASLKAIAADPT

-279 LSRSFGRTNDSALTI
+279 LSRSYGRKNASYLTI

-304 VDNPTVLRDK
+304 VDNPTVLSDK

-352 KGKGSNP
+352 KAKGSNP

-406 AYNTNDGAVPTQYA
+406 AYNTKDGAVPTQYA
-420 MQVKGLMEKGR
+420 MQAAGLNAAGQRGSTTK
-431 DGTLGNSGN
+431 DN
-440 PSQKDADSMYMEPA
+440 PSQSDGDSMYMKSA
-454 EQSNYEIKTVDGT
+454 EQSNYVIKTVDGT

-491 HVVTVV
+491 RVVTVV
-497 SNDPAYAQYP
+497 SNDLTYSGNP

-514 LMLMQQ
+514 LMYMQQ
-520 YGQFERQ
+520 FGKYERQ

-533 VTKDGLFQL
+533 VTDSGLFQF
-542 YYQNLNNGNSYYL
+542 YYQNLSNGSSYYL
-555 WCNDGTYNNQ
+555 WCNDGQYNTQ
-565 YDDFYA
+565 YDAFYA
-571 NGNQASQ
+571 YGNQKSQ
-578 HTGYTEKS
+578 HVGDKEEN
-586 GTFHCDANYK
+586 GTFHCDAK
-596 APSTTEGNKLYNSGN
+596 HSQKDSESGN
-611 KTSKNSPDE
+611 KSTASLSSPNAGAAVEDQ
-620 GSDVPDLYSYFTI
+620 YSYFTI

-654 AELQANGTYNIDMSV
+654 AKLQDNGTYNIDMSV

-709 MLKTA
+709 MLKAA

-722 LAAQNASGKSYRV
+722 VAAQKASGKSYRV
-735 AVVTFSNND
+735 AVVTFSNNN

-830 RNAAVVVFTDGI
+830 RNAAVVVFTDGT
-842 PYNTDTRNN
+842 PYNVDLNPQ
-851 TVSIA
+851 TVDIA
-856 NDAISK
+856 NNAISK

-876 GLKVAFETEYKNPY
+876 GLKVAFETEYDSPY

-1053 NDGVSGEQLATNAKN
+1053 NDGVSGEQLPTNAEN

-1088 VDVPSVSCTLDFGLD
+1088 VNVPSVSCTLDFGLD

-1131 SRQDGGVKVSADGT
+1131 SRQDGGGVKVSADGT
-1145 NAVVSPGTN
+1145 NAVVSPDTN
-1154 WSSTQRNYVLAQAA
+1154 WSSTQRNYVLAQTA

-1215 VNNDLRYGYDTVYE
+1215 VNNGLRYGYDTVYE

-1247 DSKFS
+1247 DNKFS

-1348 LQDAGSSALV
+1348 LQGAGSSALV

-1419 LKAEDQGVYLDG
+1419 LKAGDQGVYLDG

-1569 QDTLEEA
+1569 QGTLEEA

-1586 PPTTVDP
+1586 PPTPVDP

>member
-31 GSNYTQTQVVTSDT
+31 GSNYTQVPVFTGDT

-53 DAYRKAYP
+53 DAYKKAYP

-73 PGLTNGENLVPQGIA
+73 PGLTDGENLVPQGIA

-99 YYVDKADKNSADAG
+99 YYVDKYDSANAG

-151 TYNLYYTDGHHG
+151 TYNLYYTDGNHG
-163 IGYIPLTELTAETK
+163 IGYIPLTELTAGTNP
-177 TISISAWESV
+177 ISISVGESV
-187 SIAGINSG
+187 SIAGINNG

-209 TGNFYNN
+209 TGNFYN
-216 NKQYSK
+216 KDYSK
-222 KPGKYHSM
+222 VPGKYHSM

-245 ASLKAIAEKPT
+245 ASLKAIAADPT

-279 LSRSFGRTNDSALTI
+279 LSRSYGRKNASYLTI

-304 VDNPTVLRDK
+304 VDNPTVLSDK

-352 KGKGSNP
+352 KAKGSNP

-406 AYNTNDGAVPTQYA
+406 TYNTKDGAVPTQYA
-420 MQVKGLMEKGR
+420 MQAAGLNAAGQRGSTTK
-431 DGTLGNSGN
+431 DN
-440 PSQKDADSMYMEPA
+440 PSQKDGDSMYMKSA
-454 EQSNYEIKTVDGT
+454 EQSNYVIKTVDGT

-497 SNDPAYAQYP
+497 SNDLTYSGNP

-514 LMLMQQ
+514 LMYMQQ
-520 YGQFERQ
+520 FGKYERQ

-533 VTKDGLFQL
+533 VTDSGLFQF
-542 YYQNLNNGNSYYL
+542 YYQNLSNGSSYYL
-555 WCNDGTYNNQ
+555 WCNDGQYNTQ
-565 YDDFYA
+565 YDAFYA
-571 NGNQASQ
+571 YGNQKSQ
-578 HTGYTEKS
+578 HVGDKEES
-586 GTFHCDANYK
+586 GTFHCDAK
-596 APSTTEGNKLYNSGN
+596 HSQKDSESGN
-611 KTSKNSPDE
+611 KSTASLSSPNA
-620 GSDVPDLYSYFTI
+620 GAAVPDQYSYFTI

-654 AELQANGTYNIDMSV
+654 AKLQDNGTYNIDMSV

-698 SKSMR
+698 SRSMN
-703 DDGKMD
+703 DDGKLN
-709 MLKTA
+709 MLKSSVKAFISQLVTA
-714 LDKFVDDL
+714 EKEHGT
-722 LAAQNASGKSYRV
+722 NYRV
-735 AVVTFSNND
+735 AIVTFSNGSDN
-744 DIATWTKYKMTG
+744 TLLWQYTGTG
-756 YYVGSNFIG
+756 YYKGTSFVG
-765 YKDRD
+765 YKNRGG
-770 KSYGKALMDVSSAL
+770 SYGSAL
-784 KTSVIQNLSYNNEVV
+784 QGVNTSLNTSVVDKLSPPSVSGATN
-799 ASTHTEL
+799 TQL
-806 GMELAYGILQNSGAD
+806 GMELAAGILSSSNANYTHPERAD
-821 YKNPLSANY
+821 Y
-830 RNAAVVVFTDGI
+830 RNAAVVLFTDGK
-842 PYNTDTRNN
+842 PENLTGN
-851 TVSIA
+851 TVKVA
-856 NDAISK
+856 NEAIKYS
-862 AKDCKTLGADVYTV
+862 ANCKTLGADVYTV
-876 GLKVAFETEYKNPY
+876 GLKVAFETEYDSPY

-1053 NDGVSGEQLATNAKN
+1053 NDGVSGEQLATNAEN

-1122 DPNNYVTTY
+1122 DPNNYVKTY

-1145 NAVVSPGTN
+1145 NAVVSPDTN
-1154 WSSTQRNYVLAQAA
+1154 WSSTQRNYVLAQTA

-1215 VNNDLRYGYDTVYE
+1215 VNNGLRYGYDTVYE

-1247 DSKFS
+1247 DNKFS

-1348 LQDAGSSALV
+1348 LQGAGSSALV

-1406 WTTYVDGVRVYGA
+1406 WTTYVDGVRVYGT
-1419 LKAEDQGVYLDG
+1419 LKAEDQGVYLNG

-1454 TNGFAYIEGT
+1454 TDGFAYIEGT

-1479 QNEIYLAKNRAITF
+1479 QNEIYLAKNSAIAF

-1508 TDKAARINTDKD
+1508 TDKAAQINTDKD

-1540 IQNTGEGMLALV
+1540 IQNTGDGMLALV

-1569 QDTLEEA
+1569 QGTLEEA

-1586 PPTTVDP
+1586 PPTPVDP
-1593 TGPDTPWVNPFTDVS
+1593 SGPDTPWVNPFTDVS

>member
-31 GSNYTQTQVVTSDT
+31 GSNYTQVPVVTDDT

-53 DAYRKAYP
+53 DAYKKAYP
-61 DYMANAA
+61 EYMANAA

-73 PGLTNGENLVPQGIA
+73 PGLTDGENLVPQGIA

-99 YYVDKADKNSADAG
+99 YYVDKYDSANAG

-177 TISISAWESV
+177 TISISVGESV
-187 SIAGINSG
+187 SIASINNG

-209 TGNFYNN
+209 TGNFYN
-216 NKQYSK
+216 KDYSK
-222 KPGKYHSM
+222 VPGKYLSM

-245 ASLKAIAEKPT
+245 ASLKAIAADPT

-279 LSRSFGRTNDSALTI
+279 LSRSYGRKNASYLTI

-304 VDNPTVLRDK
+304 VDNPTVLSDK

-352 KGKGSNP
+352 KAKGSNP

-406 AYNTNDGAVPTQYA
+406 AYNTKDGAVPTQYA
-420 MQVKGLMEKGR
+420 MQAAGLNAAGQRGSTTK
-431 DGTLGNSGN
+431 DN
-440 PSQKDADSMYMEPA
+440 PSQSDGDSMYMKSA
-454 EQSNYEIKTVDGT
+454 EQSNYVIKTVDGT

-497 SNDPAYAQYP
+497 SNDLTYSGNP

-514 LMLMQQ
+514 LMYMQQ
-520 YGQFERQ
+520 FGKYERQ

-533 VTKDGLFQL
+533 VTDSGLFQF
-542 YYQNLNNGNSYYL
+542 YYQNLNNGSSYYL
-555 WCNDGTYNNQ
+555 WCNDGKYNTQ
-565 YDDFYA
+565 YDTFYA
-571 NGNQASQ
+571 YGNQASQ
-578 HTGYTEKS
+578 HEGVKEEN
-586 GTFHCDANYK
+586 GTFHCDAK
-596 APSTTEGNKLYNSGN
+596 HGQKDSESGN
-611 KTSKNSPDE
+611 KSTATKNKPNAGD
-620 GSDVPDLYSYFTI
+620 GVADQYSYFTI
-633 YKRYEKH
+633 YKRHEKH

-654 AELQANGTYNIDMSV
+654 AKLQDNGTYNIDMSV

-687 ADTDYVLVLDM
+687 ADTDYVFVLDM

-709 MLKTA
+709 MLKAA

-722 LAAQNASGKSYRV
+722 VAAQKASGKSYRV
-735 AVVTFSNND
+735 AVVTFSNNNHD
-744 DIATWTKYKMTG
+744 VALWNQYKMTG

-784 KTSVIQNLSYNNEVV
+784 KTSVIANLNYNSNTV

-842 PYNTDTRNN
+842 PYHADIKPQ
-851 TVSIA
+851 TVDIA
-856 NDAISK
+856 NNAISK

-876 GLKVAFETEYKNPY
+876 GLKVAFETEYDSPY

-1053 NDGVSGEQLATNAKN
+1053 NDGVSGEQLATNAEN

-1117 APAKQ
+1117 APVKQ
-1122 DPNNYVTTY
+1122 DPNNYVKTY

-1154 WSSTQRNYVLAQAA
+1154 WSSTQRNYVLAQTA
-1168 DGTFEWVKLTIVP
+1168 DGTLEWVKLTIVP

-1206 GTSDNLRQT
+1206 GTSENLRQT
-1215 VNNDLRYGYDTVYE
+1215 VNNGLRYGYDTVYE

-1247 DSKFS
+1247 DNKFS

-1348 LQDAGSSALV
+1348 LQGAGSSALV

-1401 QAAMD
+1401 QTAMD

-1479 QNEIYLAKNRAITF
+1479 QNEIYLAKNSAITF

-1508 TDKAARINTDKD
+1508 TDKAAQINTDKD

-1569 QDTLEEA
+1569 QGTLEEA

-1586 PPTTVDP
+1586 PPTPVDP
-1593 TGPDTPWVNPFTDVS
+1593 TGPGTPWVNPFTDVS

>member
-1 MRRKCIT
+1 
-8 MLLALVMVVSLFA
+8 
-21 GVVPTSAAAA
+21 
-31 GSNYTQTQVVTSDT
+31 
-45 NADGTAAS
+45 
-53 DAYRKAYP
+53 
-61 DYMANAA
+61 
-68 PDVVL
+68 
-73 PGLTNGENLVPQGIA
+73 
-88 YWAEKNWLLVS
+88 
-99 YYVDKADKNSADAG
+99 
-113 AAVIAALDLNTNQTV
+113 
-128 GVYKFTKADGSA
+128 
-140 FTAHMGGIAVG
+140 
-151 TYNLYYTDGHHG
+151 
-163 IGYIPLTELTAETK
+163 
-177 TISISAWESV
+177 
-187 SIAGINSG
+187 
-195 AETSYLSMSNGLLW
+195 
-209 TGNFYNN
+209 
-216 NKQYSK
+216 
-222 KPGKYHSM
+222 
-230 MYGYEISGTDSASEF
+230 
-245 ASLKAIAEKPT
+245 
-256 YVVAAPDSVDQIQ
+256 
-269 GVAYRNGQII
+269 
-279 LSRSFGRTNDSALTI
+279 
-294 YSCTLDKSST
+294 
-304 VDNPTVLRDK
+304 
-314 IKEVKSLPMS
+314 
-324 EGITLAGTNM
+324 
-334 LYNLF
+334 
-339 ESGAAYYREGKDG
+339 
-352 KGKGSNP
+352 
-359 TDQVWKVDV
+359 
-368 RKLLNERA
+368 
-376 VDPVVT
+376 
-382 TDEVWYERVT
+382 
-392 TLADLTDVTGQYLI
+392 
-406 AYNTNDGAVPTQYA
+406 
-420 MQVKGLMEKGR
+420 
-431 DGTLGNSGN
+431 
-440 PSQKDADSMYMEPA
+440 
-454 EQSNYEIKTVDGT
+454 
-467 ERYYFE
+467 
-473 NVPDSALWHFEL
+473 
-485 DPEDSN
+485 
-491 HVVTVV
+491 
-497 SNDPAYAQYP
+497 
-507 CFYFGSR
+507 
-514 LMLMQQ
+514 
-520 YGQFERQ
+520 
-527 NYQRIS
+527 
-533 VTKDGLFQL
+533 
-542 YYQNLNNGNSYYL
+542 
-555 WCNDGTYNNQ
+555 
-565 YDDFYA
+565 
-571 NGNQASQ
+571 
-578 HTGYTEKS
+578 
-586 GTFHCDANYK
+586 
-596 APSTTEGNKLYNSGN
+596 
-611 KTSKNSPDE
+611 
-620 GSDVPDLYSYFTI
+620 
-633 YKRYEKH
+633 
-640 TTQTGKSGTNLDKT
+640 
-654 AELQANGTYNIDMSV
+654 
-669 FTTGTTTTSDST
+669 
-681 ASEMTY
+681 
-687 ADTDYVLVLDM
+687 
-698 SKSMR
+698 
-703 DDGKMD
+703 
-709 MLKTA
+709 
-714 LDKFVDDL
+714 
-722 LAAQNASGKSYRV
+722 
-735 AVVTFSNND
+735 
-744 DIATWTKYKMTG
+744 
-756 YYVGSNFIG
+756 
-765 YKDRD
+765 
-770 KSYGKALMDVSSAL
+770 
-784 KTSVIQNLSYNNEVV
+784 
-799 ASTHTEL
+799 
-806 GMELAYGILQNSGAD
+806 
-821 YKNPLSANY
+821 
-830 RNAAVVVFTDGI
+830 
-842 PYNTDTRNN
+842 
-851 TVSIA
+851 
-856 NDAISK
+856 
-862 AKDCKTLGADVYTV
+862 
-876 GLKVAFETEYKNPY
+876 
-890 YFTTNK
+890 
-896 FMSVLSSNYPKA
+896 
-908 TDLTITGAQTSNRYF
+908 
-923 YSADNQSQLTGIFQK
+923 
-938 ICTTTV
+938 
-944 AGKTDSA
+944 
-951 TTNVTLNADSVLRD
+951 
-965 KITDSF
+965 
-971 DARSA
+971 
-976 AVEVSFLP
+976 
-984 GTTSDG
+984 
-990 SNFVFN
+990 
-996 KALTEAEFEAKTGS
+996 
-1010 NISAE
+1010 
-1015 LSADGKT
+1015 
-1022 VTVTG
+1022 
-1027 FDYSK
+1027 
-1032 YYIAYSHPGYKMLVS
+1032 MLVS

-1053 NDGVSGEQLATNAKN
+1053 NDGVSGEQLATNAEN

-1117 APAKQ
+1117 APVKQ
-1122 DPNNYVTTY
+1122 DPNNYVKTY

-1154 WSSTQRNYVLAQAA
+1154 WSSTQRNYVLAQTA
-1168 DGTFEWVKLTIVP
+1168 DGTLEWVKLTIVP

-1206 GTSDNLRQT
+1206 GTSENLRQT
-1215 VNNDLRYGYDTVYE
+1215 VNNGLRYGYDTVYE

-1247 DSKFS
+1247 DNKFS

-1348 LQDAGSSALV
+1348 LQGAGSSALV

-1401 QAAMD
+1401 QTAMD

-1479 QNEIYLAKNRAITF
+1479 QNEIYLAKNSAITF

-1508 TDKAARINTDKD
+1508 TDKAAQINTDKD

-1586 PPTTVDP
+1586 PPTPVDP
-1593 TGPDTPWVNPFTDVS
+1593 SGPDTPWVNPFTDVS

>member
-31 GSNYTQTQVVTSDT
+31 GSNYTQAQVVTDDT
-45 NADGTAAS
+45 NADGSAAS
-53 DAYRKAYP
+53 DAYKKAYP

-73 PGLTNGENLVPQGIA
+73 PGLTDGENLVPQGIA
-88 YWAEKNWLLVS
+88 YWAAKNWLLVS
-99 YYVDKADKNSADAG
+99 YYVDKYDSANAG

-177 TISISAWESV
+177 TISISVGESV
-187 SIAGINSG
+187 SIASINNG

-209 TGNFYNN
+209 TGNFYN
-216 NKQYSK
+216 KDYSK
-222 KPGKYHSM
+222 VPGKYLSM

-245 ASLKAIAEKPT
+245 ASLKAIAADPT

-279 LSRSFGRTNDSALTI
+279 LSRSYGRKNASYLTI
-294 YSCTLDKSST
+294 YSCTLDKNST
-304 VDNPTVLRDK
+304 VDNPTVLSDK

-406 AYNTNDGAVPTQYA
+406 AYNTKDGAVPTQYA
-420 MQVKGLMEKGR
+420 MQAAGLNAAGQRGSTTK
-431 DGTLGNSGN
+431 DN
-440 PSQKDADSMYMEPA
+440 PSQKDGDSMYMKSA
-454 EQSNYEIKTVDGT
+454 EQSNYVIKTVDGT

-497 SNDPAYAQYP
+497 SNDLTYSGNP

-514 LMLMQQ
+514 LMYMQQ
-520 YGQFERQ
+520 FGKYERQ

-533 VTKDGLFQL
+533 VTDSGLFQF
-542 YYQNLNNGNSYYL
+542 YYQNLSNGSSYYL
-555 WCNDGTYNNQ
+555 WCNDGQYNTQ
-565 YDDFYA
+565 YDAFYA
-571 NGNQASQ
+571 YGNQKSQ
-578 HTGYTEKS
+578 HVGDKEEN
-586 GTFHCDANYK
+586 GTFHCDAK
-596 APSTTEGNKLYNSGN
+596 HSQKDSESGN
-611 KTSKNSPDE
+611 KSTASLSSPNA
-620 GSDVPDLYSYFTI
+620 GAAVPDQYSYFTI

-654 AELQANGTYNIDMSV
+654 AKLQDNGTYNIDMSV

-698 SKSMR
+698 SRSMN
-703 DDGKMD
+703 DDGKLN
-709 MLKTA
+709 MLKSSVKAFISQLVTA
-714 LDKFVDDL
+714 EKEHGT
-722 LAAQNASGKSYRV
+722 NYRV
-735 AVVTFSNND
+735 AIVTFSNGSDN
-744 DIATWTKYKMTG
+744 TLLWQYTGTG
-756 YYVGSNFIG
+756 YYKGTSFVG
-765 YKDRD
+765 YKNRGG
-770 KSYGKALMDVSSAL
+770 SYGSAL
-784 KTSVIQNLSYNNEVV
+784 QGANTSLNTSVVDKLSPPSVSGATN
-799 ASTHTEL
+799 TQL
-806 GMELAYGILQNSGAD
+806 GMELAAGILSSSNANYTHPERAD
-821 YKNPLSANY
+821 Y
-830 RNAAVVVFTDGI
+830 RNAAVVLFTDGK
-842 PYNTDTRNN
+842 PENLTGN
-851 TVSIA
+851 TVKVA
-856 NDAISK
+856 NEAIKYS
-862 AKDCKTLGADVYTV
+862 ANCKTLGADVYTV
-876 GLKVAFETEYKNPY
+876 GLKVAFETEYDSPY

-1053 NDGVSGEQLATNAKN
+1053 NDGVSGEQLPTNAEN

-1088 VDVPSVSCTLDFGLD
+1088 VNVPSVSCTLDFGLD

-1117 APAKQ
+1117 APVKQ
-1122 DPNNYVTTY
+1122 DPNNYVKTY

-1154 WSSTQRNYVLAQAA
+1154 WSSTQRNYVLAQTA

-1215 VNNDLRYGYDTVYE
+1215 VNNGLRYGYDTVYE

-1296 YFKGDG
+1296 YFKGGD

-1348 LQDAGSSALV
+1348 LQGAGSSALV
-1358 SELLAQAGMT
+1358 NELLAQAGMT

-1419 LKAEDQGVYLDG
+1419 LKAGDQGVYLDG

>member
-31 GSNYTQTQVVTSDT
+31 GSNYTQVPVVTDDT

-53 DAYRKAYP
+53 DAYKKAYP

-73 PGLTNGENLVPQGIA
+73 PGLTDGENLVPQGIA

-99 YYVDKADKNSADAG
+99 YYVDKYDSADAG

-151 TYNLYYTDGHHG
+151 TYNLYYTDGNHG

-177 TISISAWESV
+177 TISISVGESV
-187 SIAGINSG
+187 SIASINNG

-209 TGNFYNN
+209 TGNFYN
-216 NKQYSK
+216 KDYSK
-222 KPGKYHSM
+222 VPGKYLSM

-279 LSRSFGRTNDSALTI
+279 LSRSYGRKNASALTI

-304 VDNPTVLRDK
+304 VDNPTVLSDK

-352 KGKGSNP
+352 KAKGSNP

-406 AYNTNDGAVPTQYA
+406 AYNTKDGAVPTQYA
-420 MQVKGLMEKGR
+420 MQAAGLNAAGQRGSTTK
-431 DGTLGNSGN
+431 DN
-440 PSQKDADSMYMEPA
+440 PSQSDGDSMYMKSA
-454 EQSNYEIKTVDGT
+454 EQSNYVIKTVDGT

-491 HVVTVV
+491 RVVTVV
-497 SNDPAYAQYP
+497 SNDLTYSGNP

-514 LMLMQQ
+514 LMYMQQ
-520 YGQFERQ
+520 FGKYERQ

-533 VTKDGLFQL
+533 VTDSGLFQF
-542 YYQNLNNGNSYYL
+542 YYQNLSNGSSYYL
-555 WCNDGTYNNQ
+555 WCNDGQYNTQ
-565 YDDFYA
+565 YDAFYA
-571 NGNQASQ
+571 YGNQKSQ
-578 HTGYTEKS
+578 HVGDKEES
-586 GTFHCDANYK
+586 GTFHCDAK
-596 APSTTEGNKLYNSGN
+596 HSQKDSESGN
-611 KTSKNSPDE
+611 KSTASLSSPNAGAAVEDQ
-620 GSDVPDLYSYFTI
+620 YSYFTI

-654 AELQANGTYNIDMSV
+654 AKLQDNGTYNIDMSV

-709 MLKTA
+709 MLKAA

-722 LAAQNASGKSYRV
+722 VAAQNASGKSYRV
-735 AVVTFSNND
+735 AVVTFSNNN
-744 DIATWTKYKMTG
+744 DIAAWTKYKMTG
-756 YYVGSNFIG
+756 YYVGSNFVG

-784 KTSVIQNLSYNNEVV
+784 KTSVIQNLSYNDEWV

-830 RNAAVVVFTDGI
+830 RNAAVVVFTDGT
-842 PYNTDTRNN
+842 PYNTDVSNN

-876 GLKVAFETEYKNPY
+876 GLKVAFETKYDSPY

-1053 NDGVSGEQLATNAKN
+1053 NDGVSGEQLPTNAKN
-1068 SGIYKTAA
+1068 SGIYKTATDA
-1076 DTEATNEFEVPT
+1076 EATNEFEVPT
-1088 VDVPSVSCTLDFGLD
+1088 VNVPSVSCTLDFGLD

-1206 GTSDNLRQT
+1206 GTSENLRQT
-1215 VNNDLRYGYDTVYE
+1215 VNNGLRYGYDTVYE

-1247 DSKFS
+1247 DNKFS

-1307 TTLYQTPVVQNLAL
+1307 TTLHQTPVVQNLAL
-1321 DYGTYTV
+1321 GYGTYTV

-1348 LQDAGSSALV
+1348 LQGAGSSALV
-1358 SELLAQAGMT
+1358 NELLAQAGMT

-1419 LKAEDQGVYLDG
+1419 LKAGDQGVYLDG

-1569 QDTLEEA
+1569 QGTLEEA

-1586 PPTTVDP
+1586 PPTPVDP
-1593 TGPDTPWVNPFTDVS
+1593 SGPDTPWVNPFTDVS

>member
-31 GSNYTQTQVVTSDT
+31 GSNYTQVPVVTDDT

-53 DAYRKAYP
+53 DAYKKAYP
-61 DYMANAA
+61 EYMANAA

-73 PGLTNGENLVPQGIA
+73 PGLTDGENLVPQGIA
-88 YWAEKNWLLVS
+88 YWAANNWLLVS
-99 YYVDKADKNSADAG
+99 YYVDKYDSANAG

-177 TISISAWESV
+177 TISISVGESV
-187 SIAGINSG
+187 SIASINNG

-209 TGNFYNN
+209 TGNFYN
-216 NKQYSK
+216 KDYSK
-222 KPGKYHSM
+222 VPGKYLSM

-245 ASLKAIAEKPT
+245 ASLKAIAADPT

-279 LSRSFGRTNDSALTI
+279 LSRSYGRKNASALTI

-304 VDNPTVLRDK
+304 VDNPTVLSDK

-406 AYNTNDGAVPTQYA
+406 TYNTKDGAVPTQYA
-420 MQVKGLMEKGR
+420 MQAAGLNAAGQRGSTTK
-431 DGTLGNSGN
+431 DN
-440 PSQKDADSMYMEPA
+440 PSQSDGDSMYMKSA
-454 EQSNYEIKTVDGT
+454 EQSNYVIKTVDGT

-491 HVVTVV
+491 QVVTVV
-497 SNDPAYAQYP
+497 SNDLTYSGNP

-514 LMLMQQ
+514 LMYMQQ
-520 YGQFERQ
+520 FGKYERQ

-533 VTKDGLFQL
+533 VTDSGLFQF
-542 YYQNLNNGNSYYL
+542 YYQNLNNGSSYYL
-555 WCNDGTYNNQ
+555 WCNDGQYNTQ
-565 YDDFYA
+565 YDAFYA
-571 NGNQASQ
+571 YGNQASQ
-578 HTGYTEKS
+578 HVGDKEEN
-586 GTFHCDANYK
+586 GTFHCDAK
-596 APSTTEGNKLYNSGN
+596 HSQKDSESGN
-611 KTSKNSPDE
+611 KSTATKNKPNAGAAVEDQ
-620 GSDVPDLYSYFTI
+620 YSYFTI

-654 AELQANGTYNIDMSV
+654 AKLQDNGTYNIDMSV

-698 SKSMR
+698 SGSMN

-709 MLKTA
+709 MLKAA

-722 LAAQNASGKSYRV
+722 VAAQNASGKSYRV
-735 AVVTFSNND
+735 AVVTFSNNNHD
-744 DIATWTKYKMTG
+744 VALWNQYKMTG

-770 KSYGKALMDVSSAL
+770 KSYGKALMDVSSDL
-784 KTSVIQNLSYNNEVV
+784 KTSVIANLNYNSNTV

-830 RNAAVVVFTDGI
+830 RNAAVVMFTDGI
-842 PYNTDTRNN
+842 PYHVWTDPQ
-851 TVSIA
+851 TVNIA
-856 NDAISK
+856 NNAISK

-876 GLKVAFETEYKNPY
+876 GLKVAFETKYNSPY

-1053 NDGVSGEQLATNAKN
+1053 NDGVSGEQLATNAEN

-1117 APAKQ
+1117 APVKQ

-1131 SRQDGGVKVSADGT
+1131 SSQDGGVKVSADGT
-1145 NAVVSPGTN
+1145 NAVVSPDTN
-1154 WSSTQRNYVLAQAA
+1154 WSSTQRNYVLAQTA

-1215 VNNDLRYGYDTVYE
+1215 VNNGLRYGYDTVYE

-1247 DSKFS
+1247 DNKFS

-1296 YFKGDG
+1296 YFKGDD

-1348 LQDAGSSALV
+1348 LQGAGSSALV

-1419 LKAEDQGVYLDG
+1419 LKAGDQGVYLDG

-1479 QNEIYLAKNRAITF
+1479 QNEIYLAKNSAIAF

-1569 QDTLEEA
+1569 QGTLEEA

-1586 PPTTVDP
+1586 PPTPVDP
-1593 TGPDTPWVNPFTDVS
+1593 SGPDTPWVNPFTDVS

>member
-1 MRRKCIT
+1 
-8 MLLALVMVVSLFA
+8 MLRWSC
-21 GVVPTSAAAA
+21 S
-31 GSNYTQTQVVTSDT
+31 QT
-45 NADGTAAS
+45 
-53 DAYRKAYP
+53 
-61 DYMANAA
+61 
-68 PDVVL
+68 
-73 PGLTNGENLVPQGIA
+73 
-88 YWAEKNWLLVS
+88 
-99 YYVDKADKNSADAG
+99 
-113 AAVIAALDLNTNQTV
+113 
-128 GVYKFTKADGSA
+128 
-140 FTAHMGGIAVG
+140 
-151 TYNLYYTDGHHG
+151 
-163 IGYIPLTELTAETK
+163 
-177 TISISAWESV
+177 
-187 SIAGINSG
+187 
-195 AETSYLSMSNGLLW
+195 
-209 TGNFYNN
+209 
-216 NKQYSK
+216 
-222 KPGKYHSM
+222 
-230 MYGYEISGTDSASEF
+230 
-245 ASLKAIAEKPT
+245 ASL
-256 YVVAAPDSVDQIQ
+256 
-269 GVAYRNGQII
+269 N
-279 LSRSFGRTNDSALTI
+279 N
-294 YSCTLDKSST
+294 
-304 VDNPTVLRDK
+304 
-314 IKEVKSLPMS
+314 
-324 EGITLAGTNM
+324 
-334 LYNLF
+334 
-339 ESGAAYYREGKDG
+339 
-352 KGKGSNP
+352 
-359 TDQVWKVDV
+359 
-368 RKLLNERA
+368 
-376 VDPVVT
+376 
-382 TDEVWYERVT
+382 
-392 TLADLTDVTGQYLI
+392 
-406 AYNTNDGAVPTQYA
+406 
-420 MQVKGLMEKGR
+420 
-431 DGTLGNSGN
+431 
-440 PSQKDADSMYMEPA
+440 
-454 EQSNYEIKTVDGT
+454 
-467 ERYYFE
+467 
-473 NVPDSALWHFEL
+473 
-485 DPEDSN
+485 
-491 HVVTVV
+491 
-497 SNDPAYAQYP
+497 
-507 CFYFGSR
+507 
-514 LMLMQQ
+514 
-520 YGQFERQ
+520 
-527 NYQRIS
+527 IS
-533 VTKDGLFQL
+533 K
-542 YYQNLNNGNSYYL
+542 
-555 WCNDGTYNNQ
+555 
-565 YDDFYA
+565 
-571 NGNQASQ
+571 
-578 HTGYTEKS
+578 
-586 GTFHCDANYK
+586 
-596 APSTTEGNKLYNSGN
+596 
-611 KTSKNSPDE
+611 
-620 GSDVPDLYSYFTI
+620 
-633 YKRYEKH
+633 
-640 TTQTGKSGTNLDKT
+640 
-654 AELQANGTYNIDMSV
+654 
-669 FTTGTTTTSDST
+669 
-681 ASEMTY
+681 
-687 ADTDYVLVLDM
+687 
-698 SKSMR
+698 
-703 DDGKMD
+703 
-709 MLKTA
+709 
-714 LDKFVDDL
+714 
-722 LAAQNASGKSYRV
+722 
-735 AVVTFSNND
+735 
-744 DIATWTKYKMTG
+744 
-756 YYVGSNFIG
+756 
-765 YKDRD
+765 
-770 KSYGKALMDVSSAL
+770 
-784 KTSVIQNLSYNNEVV
+784 
-799 ASTHTEL
+799 
-806 GMELAYGILQNSGAD
+806 
-821 YKNPLSANY
+821 
-830 RNAAVVVFTDGI
+830 
-842 PYNTDTRNN
+842 N

-1117 APAKQ
+1117 APVKQ

-1131 SRQDGGVKVSADGT
+1131 SSQDGGVKVSADGT
-1145 NAVVSPGTN
+1145 NAVMSPDTN
-1154 WSSTQRNYVLAQAA
+1154 WSSTQRNYVLAQTA
-1168 DGTFEWVKLTIVP
+1168 DGTLEWVKLTIVP

-1215 VNNDLRYGYDTVYE
+1215 VNNGLRYGYDTVYE

-1247 DSKFS
+1247 DNKFS

-1348 LQDAGSSALV
+1348 LQGAGSSALV

-1419 LKAEDQGVYLDG
+1419 LKAGDQGVYLDG

-1569 QDTLEEA
+1569 QGTLEEA

-1586 PPTTVDP
+1586 PPTPVDP
-1593 TGPDTPWVNPFTDVS
+1593 SGPDTPWVNPFTDVS

>member
-31 GSNYTQTQVVTSDT
+31 GSNYTQVPVVTDDT
-45 NADGTAAS
+45 NADGSAAS
-53 DAYRKAYP
+53 DAYKKAYP

-73 PGLTNGENLVPQGIA
+73 PGLTDGENLVPQGIA
-88 YWAEKNWLLVS
+88 YWAANNWLLVS
-99 YYVDKADKNSADAG
+99 YYVDKSSADAG

-151 TYNLYYTDGHHG
+151 TYNLYYTDGNHG

-177 TISISAWESV
+177 TISVSVGESV
-187 SIAGINSG
+187 SIASINNG

-209 TGNFYNN
+209 TGNFYN
-216 NKQYSK
+216 KDYSK
-222 KPGKYHSM
+222 VPGKYLSM

-245 ASLKAIAEKPT
+245 ASLKAIAADPT

-279 LSRSFGRTNDSALTI
+279 LSRSYGRKNASYLTI
-294 YSCTLDKSST
+294 YSCTLDKNST
-304 VDNPTVLRDK
+304 VDNPTVLSDK

-352 KGKGSNP
+352 KAKGSNP

-406 AYNTNDGAVPTQYA
+406 AYNTKDGAVPTQYA
-420 MQVKGLMEKGR
+420 MQAAGLNAAGQRGSTTK
-431 DGTLGNSGN
+431 DN
-440 PSQKDADSMYMEPA
+440 PSQSDGDSMYMKSA
-454 EQSNYEIKTVDGT
+454 EQSNYVIKTVDGT

-497 SNDPAYAQYP
+497 SNDLTYSGNP

-514 LMLMQQ
+514 LMYMQQ
-520 YGQFERQ
+520 FGKYERQ

-533 VTKDGLFQL
+533 VTDSGLFQF
-542 YYQNLNNGNSYYL
+542 YYQNLSNGSSYYL
-555 WCNDGTYNNQ
+555 WCNDGQYNTQ
-565 YDDFYA
+565 YDAFYA
-571 NGNQASQ
+571 YGNQKSQ
-578 HTGYTEKS
+578 HVGDKEEN
-586 GTFHCDANYK
+586 GTFHCDAK
-596 APSTTEGNKLYNSGN
+596 HSQKDSESGN
-611 KTSKNSPDE
+611 KSTATPSDPDIGE
-620 GSDVPDLYSYFTI
+620 GVADQYSYFTI

-654 AELQANGTYNIDMSV
+654 AKLQDNGTYNIDMSV

-709 MLKTA
+709 MLKAA
-714 LDKFVDDL
+714 LNKFVDDL
-722 LAAQNASGKSYRV
+722 VAAQKASGKSYRV

-1053 NDGVSGEQLATNAKN
+1053 NDGVSGMTLATNAEN
-1068 SGIYKTAA
+1068 SGIYKTAT

-1131 SRQDGGVKVSADGT
+1131 SRQDGGGVKVSADGT

-1154 WSSTQRNYVLAQAA
+1154 WSSTQRNYVLAQTA

-1192 TRGNE
+1192 TCGNE

-1215 VNNDLRYGYDTVYE
+1215 VNNGLRYGYDTVYE

-1247 DSKFS
+1247 DNKFS

-1296 YFKGDG
+1296 YFKGGD

-1348 LQDAGSSALV
+1348 LQGAGSSALV

-1419 LKAEDQGVYLDG
+1419 LKAGDQGVYLDG

-1479 QNEIYLAKNRAITF
+1479 QNEIYLAKNSAIAF

-1569 QDTLEEA
+1569 QGTLEEA

-1586 PPTTVDP
+1586 PPTPVDP

-1774 EIVKNYVNVL
+1774 EIVKNYVNIL

>member
-31 GSNYTQTQVVTSDT
+31 GSNYTQVPVVTDDT

-53 DAYRKAYP
+53 DAYKKAYP
-61 DYMANAA
+61 EYMANAA

-73 PGLTNGENLVPQGIA
+73 PGLTDGENLVPQGIA

-99 YYVDKADKNSADAG
+99 YYVDKYDSANAG

-128 GVYKFTKADGSA
+128 GVYRFTKADGSA

-177 TISISAWESV
+177 TISISVGESV
-187 SIAGINSG
+187 SIASINNG

-209 TGNFYNN
+209 TGNFYN
-216 NKQYSK
+216 KDYSK
-222 KPGKYHSM
+222 VPGKYLSM

-279 LSRSFGRTNDSALTI
+279 LSRSYGRKNASYLTI

-304 VDNPTVLRDK
+304 VDNPTVLSDK

-352 KGKGSNP
+352 KAKGSNP

-406 AYNTNDGAVPTQYA
+406 AYNTKDGAVPTQYA
-420 MQVKGLMEKGR
+420 MQAAGLNAAGQRGSTTK
-431 DGTLGNSGN
+431 DN
-440 PSQKDADSMYMEPA
+440 PSQSDGDSMYMKSA
-454 EQSNYEIKTVDGT
+454 EQSNYVIKTVDGT

-491 HVVTVV
+491 RVVTVV
-497 SNDPAYAQYP
+497 SNDLTYSGNP

-514 LMLMQQ
+514 LMYMQQ
-520 YGQFERQ
+520 FGKYERQ

-533 VTKDGLFQL
+533 VTDSGLFQF
-542 YYQNLNNGNSYYL
+542 YYQNLSNGSSYYL
-555 WCNDGTYNNQ
+555 WCNDGQYNTQ
-565 YDDFYA
+565 YDAFYA
-571 NGNQASQ
+571 YGNQKSQ
-578 HTGYTEKS
+578 HVGDKEEN
-586 GTFHCDANYK
+586 GTFHCDAK
-596 APSTTEGNKLYNSGN
+596 HSQKDSESGN
-611 KTSKNSPDE
+611 KSTASLSSPNAGAAVADQ
-620 GSDVPDLYSYFTI
+620 YSYFTI
-633 YKRYEKH
+633 YKRHEKH

-654 AELQANGTYNIDMSV
+654 AKLQDNGTYNIDMSV

-709 MLKTA
+709 MLKAA

-735 AVVTFSNND
+735 AVVTFSNNN

-830 RNAAVVVFTDGI
+830 RNAAVVVFTDGT
-842 PYNTDTRNN
+842 PYNTDVSKN

-876 GLKVAFETEYKNPY
+876 GLKVAFETEYDSPY

-971 DARSA
+971 DARST

-1010 NISAE
+1010 SISAE

-1053 NDGVSGEQLATNAKN
+1053 NDGVSGKLATNAEN

-1215 VNNDLRYGYDTVYE
+1215 VNNGLRYGYDTVYE

-1247 DSKFS
+1247 DNKFS

-1348 LQDAGSSALV
+1348 LQGAGSSALV

-1419 LKAEDQGVYLDG
+1419 LKAGDQGVYLDG

-1479 QNEIYLAKNRAITF
+1479 QNEIYLAKNSAIAF

-1520 VTSNT
+1520 VASNT

-1586 PPTTVDP
+1586 PPTPVDP

-1774 EIVKNYVNVL
+1774 EIVKNYVNIL

>member
-31 GSNYTQTQVVTSDT
+31 GSNYTQAQVVTDDT

-73 PGLTNGENLVPQGIA
+73 PGLTDGENLVPQGIA

-99 YYVDKADKNSADAG
+99 YYVDKYDSANAG

-151 TYNLYYTDGHHG
+151 TYNLYYTDGNHG

-177 TISISAWESV
+177 TISISVGESV
-187 SIAGINSG
+187 SIASINNG

-209 TGNFYNN
+209 TGNFYN
-216 NKQYSK
+216 KDYSK
-222 KPGKYHSM
+222 VPGKYLSM

-279 LSRSFGRTNDSALTI
+279 LSRSYGRKNASALTI

-304 VDNPTVLRDK
+304 VDNPTVLSDK

-352 KGKGSNP
+352 KAKGSNP

-406 AYNTNDGAVPTQYA
+406 AYNTKDGAVPTQYA
-420 MQVKGLMEKGR
+420 MQAAGLNAAGQRGSTTK
-431 DGTLGNSGN
+431 DN
-440 PSQKDADSMYMEPA
+440 PSQSDGDSMYMKSA
-454 EQSNYEIKTVDGT
+454 EQSNYVIKTVDGT

-497 SNDPAYAQYP
+497 SNDLTYSGNP

-514 LMLMQQ
+514 LMYMQQ
-520 YGQFERQ
+520 FGKYERQ

-533 VTKDGLFQL
+533 VTDSGLFQF
-542 YYQNLNNGNSYYL
+542 YYQNLSNGSSYYL
-555 WCNDGTYNNQ
+555 WCNDGQYNTQ
-565 YDDFYA
+565 YDAFYA
-571 NGNQASQ
+571 YGNQKSQ
-578 HTGYTEKS
+578 HVGDKEEN
-586 GTFHCDANYK
+586 GTFHCDAK
-596 APSTTEGNKLYNSGN
+596 HSQKDSESGN
-611 KTSKNSPDE
+611 KSTASLSSPNAGAAVEDQ
-620 GSDVPDLYSYFTI
+620 YSYFTI

-654 AELQANGTYNIDMSV
+654 AKLQDNGTYNIDMSV

-698 SKSMR
+698 SRSMN
-703 DDGKMD
+703 DDGKLN
-709 MLKTA
+709 MLKSSVKAFISQLVTA
-714 LDKFVDDL
+714 EKEHGT
-722 LAAQNASGKSYRV
+722 NYRV
-735 AVVTFSNND
+735 AIVTFSNGSDN
-744 DIATWTKYKMTG
+744 TLLWQYTGTG
-756 YYVGSNFIG
+756 YYKGTSFVG
-765 YKDRD
+765 YKNRGG
-770 KSYGKALMDVSSAL
+770 SYGSAL
-784 KTSVIQNLSYNNEVV
+784 QGVNTSLNTSVVDKLSPPSVSGATN
-799 ASTHTEL
+799 TQL
-806 GMELAYGILQNSGAD
+806 GMELAAGILSSSNANYTHPERAD
-821 YKNPLSANY
+821 Y
-830 RNAAVVVFTDGI
+830 RNAAVVLFTDGK
-842 PYNTDTRNN
+842 PENLTGN
-851 TVSIA
+851 TVKVA
-856 NDAISK
+856 NEAIKYS
-862 AKDCKTLGADVYTV
+862 ANCKTLGADVYTV
-876 GLKVAFETEYKNPY
+876 GLKVAFETEYDSPY

-965 KITDSF
+965 EITDSF

-1053 NDGVSGEQLATNAKN
+1053 NDGVSGEQLPTNAEN

-1088 VDVPSVSCTLDFGLD
+1088 VNVPSVSCTLDFGLD
-1103 AVANIG
+1103 AEANIG

-1131 SRQDGGVKVSADGT
+1131 SRQDGGGVKVSADGK
-1145 NAVVSPGTN
+1145 NAVVSPSTN
-1154 WSSTQRNYVLAQAA
+1154 WSSTQRNYVLTKAA
-1168 DGTFEWVKLTIVP
+1168 NGTLEWVKLTIVP

-1215 VNNDLRYGYDTVYE
+1215 VNNGLRYGYDTVYE

-1348 LQDAGSSALV
+1348 LQGAGSSALV

-1569 QDTLEEA
+1569 QGTLEEA

-1586 PPTTVDP
+1586 PPTLVDP
-1593 TGPDTPWVNPFTDVS
+1593 SGPDTPWVNPFTDVS

>member
-31 GSNYTQTQVVTSDT
+31 GSNYTQVPVVTDDT

-53 DAYRKAYP
+53 DAYKKAYP
-61 DYMANAA
+61 EYMANAA

-73 PGLTNGENLVPQGIA
+73 PGLTDGENLVPQGIA

-99 YYVDKADKNSADAG
+99 YYVDKYDSANAG

-177 TISISAWESV
+177 TISISVGESV
-187 SIAGINSG
+187 SIASINNG

-209 TGNFYNN
+209 TGNFYN
-216 NKQYSK
+216 KDYSK
-222 KPGKYHSM
+222 VPGKYLSM

-245 ASLKAIAEKPT
+245 ASLKAIAADPT

-279 LSRSFGRTNDSALTI
+279 LSRSYGRKNASYLTI

-304 VDNPTVLRDK
+304 VDNPTVLSDK

-352 KGKGSNP
+352 KAKGSNP

-406 AYNTNDGAVPTQYA
+406 AYNTKDGAVPTQYA
-420 MQVKGLMEKGR
+420 MQAAGLNAAGQRGSTTK
-431 DGTLGNSGN
+431 DN
-440 PSQKDADSMYMEPA
+440 PSQSDGDSMYMKSA
-454 EQSNYEIKTVDGT
+454 EQSNYVIKTVDGT

-497 SNDPAYAQYP
+497 SNDLTYSGNP

-514 LMLMQQ
+514 LMYMQQ
-520 YGQFERQ
+520 FGKYERQ

-533 VTKDGLFQL
+533 VTDSGLFQF
-542 YYQNLNNGNSYYL
+542 YYQNLNNGSSYYL
-555 WCNDGTYNNQ
+555 WCNDGKYNTQ
-565 YDDFYA
+565 YDTFYA
-571 NGNQASQ
+571 YGNQASQ
-578 HTGYTEKS
+578 HEGVKEEN
-586 GTFHCDANYK
+586 GTFHCDAK
-596 APSTTEGNKLYNSGN
+596 HGQKDSESGN
-611 KTSKNSPDE
+611 KSTATKNKPNAGD
-620 GSDVPDLYSYFTI
+620 GVADQYSYFTI
-633 YKRYEKH
+633 YKRHEKH

-654 AELQANGTYNIDMSV
+654 AKLQDNGTYNIDMSV

-687 ADTDYVLVLDM
+687 ADTDYVFVLDM

-709 MLKTA
+709 MLKAA

-722 LAAQNASGKSYRV
+722 VAAQKASGKSYRV
-735 AVVTFSNND
+735 AVVTFSNNNHD
-744 DIATWTKYKMTG
+744 VALWNQYKMTG

-784 KTSVIQNLSYNNEVV
+784 KTSVIANLNYNSNTV

-842 PYNTDTRNN
+842 PYHADIKPQ
-851 TVSIA
+851 TVDIA
-856 NDAISK
+856 NNAISK

-876 GLKVAFETEYKNPY
+876 GLKVAFETEYDSPY

-923 YSADNQSQLTGIFQK
+923 YSADNQSQLMGIFQK

-1053 NDGVSGEQLATNAKN
+1053 NDGVSGEQLATNAEN

-1117 APAKQ
+1117 APVKQ
-1122 DPNNYVTTY
+1122 DPNNYVKTY

-1154 WSSTQRNYVLAQAA
+1154 WSSTQRNYVLAQTA
-1168 DGTFEWVKLTIVP
+1168 DGTLEWVKLTIVP

-1206 GTSDNLRQT
+1206 GTSENLRQT
-1215 VNNDLRYGYDTVYE
+1215 VNNGLRYGYDTVYE

-1247 DSKFS
+1247 DNKFS

-1348 LQDAGSSALV
+1348 LQGAGSSALV

-1419 LKAEDQGVYLDG
+1419 LKAEDQGVYLNG

-1569 QDTLEEA
+1569 QGTLEEA

-1586 PPTTVDP
+1586 PPTPVDP

>member
-187 SIAGINSG
+187 SIASINSG

-406 AYNTNDGAVPTQYA
+406 AYNTKDGAVPTQYA
-420 MQVKGLMEKGR
+420 MQAAGLNAAGQRGSTTKE
-431 DGTLGNSGN
+431 N
-440 PSQKDADSMYMEPA
+440 PSQKDGDSMYMKSA
-454 EQSNYEIKTVDGT
+454 EQSNYVIKTVDGT

-491 HVVTVV
+491 RVVTVV
-497 SNDPAYAQYP
+497 SNDLTYSGNP

-514 LMLMQQ
+514 LMYMQQ
-520 YGQFERQ
+520 FGKYERQ

-533 VTKDGLFQL
+533 VTDSGLFQF
-542 YYQNLNNGNSYYL
+542 YYQNFSKNSSYYL
-555 WCNDGTYNNQ
+555 WCNDGQYNTQ
-565 YDDFYA
+565 YDAFYA
-571 NGNQASQ
+571 YGNQKSQ
-578 HTGYTEKS
+578 HVGDKEEN
-586 GTFHCDANYK
+586 GTFHCDAK
-596 APSTTEGNKLYNSGN
+596 HSQKDSESGN
-611 KTSKNSPDE
+611 KSTASLSSPNAGAAVEDQ
-620 GSDVPDLYSYFTI
+620 YSYFTI

-654 AELQANGTYNIDMSV
+654 AKLQDNGTYNIDMSV

-698 SKSMR
+698 SRSMN
-703 DDGKMD
+703 DDGKLN
-709 MLKTA
+709 MLKSSVKAFISQLVTA
-714 LDKFVDDL
+714 EKEHGT
-722 LAAQNASGKSYRV
+722 NYRV
-735 AVVTFSNND
+735 AIVTFSNGSDN
-744 DIATWTKYKMTG
+744 TLLWQYTGTG
-756 YYVGSNFIG
+756 YYKGTSFVG
-765 YKDRD
+765 YKNRGG
-770 KSYGKALMDVSSAL
+770 SYGSAL
-784 KTSVIQNLSYNNEVV
+784 QGVNTSLNTSVVDKLSPPSVSGATN
-799 ASTHTEL
+799 TQL
-806 GMELAYGILQNSGAD
+806 GMELAAGILSSSNANYTHPERAD
-821 YKNPLSANY
+821 Y
-830 RNAAVVVFTDGI
+830 RNAAVVLFTDGK
-842 PYNTDTRNN
+842 PENLTGN
-851 TVSIA
+851 TVKVA
-856 NDAISK
+856 NEAIKYS
-862 AKDCKTLGADVYTV
+862 ANCKMLGADVYTV
-876 GLKVAFETEYKNPY
+876 GLKVAFETEYDNPY

-896 FMSVLSSNYPKA
+896 FMSVMSSNYPGA
-908 TDLTITGAQTSNRYF
+908 TNLTKTGAQTSNRYF
-923 YSADNQSQLTGIFQK
+923 YSADNQSQLTGIFLK

-990 SNFVFN
+990 SSFVFN

-1053 NDGVSGEQLATNAKN
+1053 NDGVSGKLPTNAEN

-1154 WSSTQRNYVLAQAA
+1154 WSSTQRNYVLAQTA
-1168 DGTFEWVKLTIVP
+1168 DGTLEWVKLTIVP

-1215 VNNDLRYGYDTVYE
+1215 VNNGLRYGYDTVYE

-1247 DSKFS
+1247 DNKFS

-1348 LQDAGSSALV
+1348 LQGAGSSALV

-1569 QDTLEEA
+1569 QGTLEEA

-1586 PPTTVDP
+1586 PPTPVDP

>member
-31 GSNYTQTQVVTSDT
+31 GSNYTQVPVVTDDT

-53 DAYRKAYP
+53 DAYKKAYP
-61 DYMANAA
+61 EYMANAA

-73 PGLTNGENLVPQGIA
+73 PGLTDGENLVPQGIA

-99 YYVDKADKNSADAG
+99 YYVDKYDSANAG

-177 TISISAWESV
+177 TISISVGESV
-187 SIAGINSG
+187 SIASINNG

-209 TGNFYNN
+209 TGNFYN
-216 NKQYSK
+216 KDYSK
-222 KPGKYHSM
+222 VPGKYLSM

-279 LSRSFGRTNDSALTI
+279 LSRSYGRKNASALTI
-294 YSCTLDKSST
+294 YSCTLDKNST
-304 VDNPTVLRDK
+304 VDNPTVLSDK

-406 AYNTNDGAVPTQYA
+406 AYNTKDGAVPTQYA
-420 MQVKGLMEKGR
+420 MQAAGLNAAGQRGSTTK
-431 DGTLGNSGN
+431 DN
-440 PSQKDADSMYMEPA
+440 PSQKDGDSMYMKSA
-454 EQSNYEIKTVDGT
+454 EQSNYVIKTVDGT

-491 HVVTVV
+491 RVVTVV
-497 SNDPAYAQYP
+497 SNDLTYSGNP

-514 LMLMQQ
+514 LMYMQQ
-520 YGQFERQ
+520 FGKYERQ

-533 VTKDGLFQL
+533 VTDSGLFQF
-542 YYQNLNNGNSYYL
+542 YYQNLSNGSSYYL
-555 WCNDGTYNNQ
+555 WCNDGQYNTQ
-565 YDDFYA
+565 YDAFYA
-571 NGNQASQ
+571 YGNQKSQ
-578 HTGYTEKS
+578 HVGDKEEN
-586 GTFHCDANYK
+586 GTFHCDAK
-596 APSTTEGNKLYNSGN
+596 HSQKDSESGN
-611 KTSKNSPDE
+611 KSTASLSSPNAGAAVADQ
-620 GSDVPDLYSYFTI
+620 YSYFTI
-633 YKRYEKH
+633 YKRHEKH

-654 AELQANGTYNIDMSV
+654 AKLQDNGTYNIDMSV

-709 MLKTA
+709 MLKAA

-735 AVVTFSNND
+735 AVVTFSNNN

-830 RNAAVVVFTDGI
+830 RNAAVVVFTDGT
-842 PYNTDTRNN
+842 PYNTDVSKN

-876 GLKVAFETEYKNPY
+876 GLKVAFETEYDSPY

-971 DARSA
+971 DARST

-1010 NISAE
+1010 SISAE

-1053 NDGVSGEQLATNAKN
+1053 NDGVSGKLATNAEN

-1215 VNNDLRYGYDTVYE
+1215 VNNGLRYGYDTVYE

-1247 DSKFS
+1247 DNKFS

-1348 LQDAGSSALV
+1348 LQGAGSSALV

-1569 QDTLEEA
+1569 QGTLEEA

-1586 PPTTVDP
+1586 PPTPVDP
-1593 TGPDTPWVNPFTDVS
+1593 SGPDTPWVNPFTDVS

-1774 EIVKNYVNVL
+1774 EIVKNYVNIL

>member
-31 GSNYTQTQVVTSDT
+31 GSNYTQVPVVTDDT

-53 DAYRKAYP
+53 DAYKKAYP
-61 DYMANAA
+61 EYMANAA

-73 PGLTNGENLVPQGIA
+73 PGLTDGENLVPQGIA

-99 YYVDKADKNSADAG
+99 YYVDKYDSANAG

-177 TISISAWESV
+177 TISVSVGESV
-187 SIAGINSG
+187 SIASINNG

-209 TGNFYNN
+209 TGNFYN
-216 NKQYSK
+216 KDYSK
-222 KPGKYHSM
+222 VPGKYLSM

-245 ASLKAIAEKPT
+245 ASLKAIAADPT

-279 LSRSFGRTNDSALTI
+279 LSRSYGRKNASALTI
-294 YSCTLDKSST
+294 YSCTLDKNST
-304 VDNPTVLRDK
+304 VDNPTVLSDK

-406 AYNTNDGAVPTQYA
+406 TYNTNNGAVPTQYA
-420 MQVKGLMEKGR
+420 MQAAGLNAAGQRGSTTKE
-431 DGTLGNSGN
+431 N
-440 PSQKDADSMYMEPA
+440 PSQKDGDSMYMKSA
-454 EQSNYEIKTVDGT
+454 EQSNYVIKTVDGT

-497 SNDPAYAQYP
+497 SNDLTYSGNP

-514 LMLMQQ
+514 LMYMQQ
-520 YGQFERQ
+520 FGKYERQ

-533 VTKDGLFQL
+533 VTDSGLFQF
-542 YYQNLNNGNSYYL
+542 YYQNFSKNSSYYL
-555 WCNDGTYNNQ
+555 WCNDGQYNTQ
-565 YDDFYA
+565 YDAFYA
-571 NGNQASQ
+571 YGNQKSQ
-578 HTGYTEKS
+578 HVGDKEEN
-586 GTFHCDANYK
+586 GTFHCDAK
-596 APSTTEGNKLYNSGN
+596 HGQTDSESGN
-611 KTSKNSPDE
+611 KSTATPSDPDIGE
-620 GSDVPDLYSYFTI
+620 GVADQYSYFTI

-654 AELQANGTYNIDMSV
+654 AKLQDNGTYNIDMSV

-698 SKSMR
+698 SRSMN
-703 DDGKMD
+703 DDGKLN
-709 MLKTA
+709 MLKSSVKAFISQLVTA
-714 LDKFVDDL
+714 EKEHGT
-722 LAAQNASGKSYRV
+722 NYRV
-735 AVVTFSNND
+735 AIVTFSNGSDN
-744 DIATWTKYKMTG
+744 TLLWQYTGTG
-756 YYVGSNFIG
+756 YYKGTSFVG
-765 YKDRD
+765 YKNRGG
-770 KSYGKALMDVSSAL
+770 SYGSAL
-784 KTSVIQNLSYNNEVV
+784 QGVNTSLNTSVVDKLSPPSVSGATN
-799 ASTHTEL
+799 TQL
-806 GMELAYGILQNSGAD
+806 GMELAAGILSSSNANYTHPERAD
-821 YKNPLSANY
+821 Y
-830 RNAAVVVFTDGI
+830 RNAAVVLFTDGK
-842 PYNTDTRNN
+842 PENLTGN
-851 TVSIA
+851 TVKVA
-856 NDAISK
+856 NEAIKYS
-862 AKDCKTLGADVYTV
+862 ANCKTLGADVYTV
-876 GLKVAFETEYKNPY
+876 GLKVAFETEYDSPY

-896 FMSVLSSNYPKA
+896 FMSVMSSNYPGA
-908 TDLTITGAQTSNRYF
+908 TNLTKTGAQTSNRYF
-923 YSADNQSQLTGIFQK
+923 YSADNQSQLTDIFQK

-1053 NDGVSGEQLATNAKN
+1053 NDGVSGEQLPTNAEN

-1088 VDVPSVSCTLDFGLD
+1088 VNVPSVSCTLDFGLD

-1117 APAKQ
+1117 APVKQ

-1145 NAVVSPGTN
+1145 NAVVSPDTN

-1168 DGTFEWVKLTIVP
+1168 DGSLEWVKLTIVP

-1206 GTSDNLRQT
+1206 GTSENLRQT
-1215 VNNDLRYGYDTVYE
+1215 VNNGLRYGYDTVYE

-1247 DSKFS
+1247 DNKFS

-1348 LQDAGSSALV
+1348 LQGAGSSALV

-1569 QDTLEEA
+1569 QGTLEEA

-1586 PPTTVDP
+1586 PPTPVDP
-1593 TGPDTPWVNPFTDVS
+1593 SGPDTPWVNPFTDVS

>member
-31 GSNYTQTQVVTSDT
+31 GSNYTQVPVVTDDT

-53 DAYRKAYP
+53 DAYKKAYP
-61 DYMANAA
+61 EYMANAA

-73 PGLTNGENLVPQGIA
+73 PGLNDGENLVPQGIA

-99 YYVDKADKNSADAG
+99 YYVDKSSADAG

-177 TISISAWESV
+177 TISISVGESV
-187 SIAGINSG
+187 SIASINNG

-209 TGNFYNN
+209 TGNFYN
-216 NKQYSK
+216 KDYSK
-222 KPGKYHSM
+222 VPGKYLSM

-279 LSRSFGRTNDSALTI
+279 LSRSYGRKNASYLTI

-304 VDNPTVLRDK
+304 VDNPTVLSDK

-352 KGKGSNP
+352 KAKGSNP

-406 AYNTNDGAVPTQYA
+406 AYNTKDGAVPTQYA
-420 MQVKGLMEKGR
+420 MQAAGLNAAGQRGSTTK
-431 DGTLGNSGN
+431 DN
-440 PSQKDADSMYMEPA
+440 PSQSDGDSMYMKSA
-454 EQSNYEIKTVDGT
+454 EQSNYVIKTVDGT

-491 HVVTVV
+491 QVVTVV
-497 SNDPAYAQYP
+497 SNDLTYSGNP

-514 LMLMQQ
+514 LMYMQQ
-520 YGQFERQ
+520 FGKYERQ

-533 VTKDGLFQL
+533 VTDSGLFQF
-542 YYQNLNNGNSYYL
+542 YYQNLSNGSSYYL
-555 WCNDGTYNNQ
+555 WCNDGQYNTQ
-565 YDDFYA
+565 YDAFYA
-571 NGNQASQ
+571 YGNQKSQ
-578 HTGYTEKS
+578 HVGDKEEN
-586 GTFHCDANYK
+586 GTFHCDAK
-596 APSTTEGNKLYNSGN
+596 HSQKDSESGN
-611 KTSKNSPDE
+611 KSTASLSSPNAGAAVEDQ
-620 GSDVPDLYSYFTI
+620 YSYFTI

-654 AELQANGTYNIDMSV
+654 AKLQDNGTYNIDMSV

-698 SKSMR
+698 SRSMN
-703 DDGKMD
+703 DDGKLN
-709 MLKTA
+709 MLKSSVKALISQLVTA
-714 LDKFVDDL
+714 EKEHGT
-722 LAAQNASGKSYRV
+722 NYRV
-735 AVVTFSNND
+735 AIVTFSNGSDN
-744 DIATWTKYKMTG
+744 TLLWQYTGTG
-756 YYVGSNFIG
+756 YYKGTSFVG
-765 YKDRD
+765 YKNRGG
-770 KSYGKALMDVSSAL
+770 SYGSAL
-784 KTSVIQNLSYNNEVV
+784 QGVNTSLNTSVVDKLSPPSVSGATN
-799 ASTHTEL
+799 TQL
-806 GMELAYGILQNSGAD
+806 GMELAAGILSSSNANYTHPERAD
-821 YKNPLSANY
+821 Y
-830 RNAAVVVFTDGI
+830 RNAAVVLFTDGK
-842 PYNTDTRNN
+842 PENLTGN
-851 TVSIA
+851 TVKVA
-856 NDAISK
+856 NEAIKYS
-862 AKDCKTLGADVYTV
+862 ANCKTLGADVYTV
-876 GLKVAFETEYKNPY
+876 GLKVAFETEYDSPY

-1053 NDGVSGEQLATNAKN
+1053 NDGVSGEQLATNAEN

-1122 DPNNYVTTY
+1122 DPNNYVKTY

-1145 NAVVSPGTN
+1145 NAVVSPDTN
-1154 WSSTQRNYVLAQAA
+1154 WSSTQRNYVLAQTA

-1215 VNNDLRYGYDTVYE
+1215 VNNGLRYGYDTVYE

-1247 DSKFS
+1247 DNKFS

-1348 LQDAGSSALV
+1348 LQGAGSSALV

-1406 WTTYVDGVRVYGA
+1406 WTTYVDGVRVYGT
-1419 LKAEDQGVYLDG
+1419 LKAEDQGVYLNG

-1479 QNEIYLAKNRAITF
+1479 QNEIYLAKNSAIAF

-1508 TDKAARINTDKD
+1508 TDKAAQINTDKD

-1540 IQNTGEGMLALV
+1540 IQNTGDGMLALV

-1569 QDTLEEA
+1569 QGTLEEA

-1586 PPTTVDP
+1586 PPTPVDP
-1593 TGPDTPWVNPFTDVS
+1593 SGPDTPWVNPFTDVS

>member
-31 GSNYTQTQVVTSDT
+31 GSNYTQVPVVTDDT

-53 DAYRKAYP
+53 DAYKKAYP
-61 DYMANAA
+61 EYMANAA

-73 PGLTNGENLVPQGIA
+73 PGLTDGENLVPQGIA

-99 YYVDKADKNSADAG
+99 YYVDKYDSANAG

-177 TISISAWESV
+177 TISVSVGESV
-187 SIAGINSG
+187 SIASINNG

-209 TGNFYNN
+209 TGNFYN
-216 NKQYSK
+216 KDYSK
-222 KPGKYHSM
+222 VPGKYLSM

-245 ASLKAIAEKPT
+245 ASLKAIAADPT

-279 LSRSFGRTNDSALTI
+279 LSRSYGRKNASALTI
-294 YSCTLDKSST
+294 YSCTLDKNST
-304 VDNPTVLRDK
+304 VDNPTVLSDK

-406 AYNTNDGAVPTQYA
+406 TYNTNNGAVPTQYA
-420 MQVKGLMEKGR
+420 MQAAGLNAAGQRGSTTKE
-431 DGTLGNSGN
+431 N
-440 PSQKDADSMYMEPA
+440 PSQKDGDSMYMKSA
-454 EQSNYEIKTVDGT
+454 EQSNYVIKTVDGT

-497 SNDPAYAQYP
+497 SNDLTYSGNP

-514 LMLMQQ
+514 LMYMQQ
-520 YGQFERQ
+520 FGKYERQ

-533 VTKDGLFQL
+533 VTDSGLFQF
-542 YYQNLNNGNSYYL
+542 YYQNFSKNSSYYL
-555 WCNDGTYNNQ
+555 WCNDGQYNTQ
-565 YDDFYA
+565 YDAFYA
-571 NGNQASQ
+571 YGNQKSQ
-578 HTGYTEKS
+578 HVGDKEEN
-586 GTFHCDANYK
+586 GTFHCDAK
-596 APSTTEGNKLYNSGN
+596 HGQTDSESGN
-611 KTSKNSPDE
+611 KSTATPSDPDIGE
-620 GSDVPDLYSYFTI
+620 GVADQYSYFTI

-654 AELQANGTYNIDMSV
+654 AKLQDNGTYNIDMSV

-698 SKSMR
+698 SRSMN
-703 DDGKMD
+703 DDGKLN
-709 MLKTA
+709 MLKSSVKAFISQLVTA
-714 LDKFVDDL
+714 EKEHGT
-722 LAAQNASGKSYRV
+722 NYRV
-735 AVVTFSNND
+735 AIVTFSNGSDN
-744 DIATWTKYKMTG
+744 TLLWQYTGTG
-756 YYVGSNFIG
+756 YYKGTSFVG
-765 YKDRD
+765 YKNRGG
-770 KSYGKALMDVSSAL
+770 SYGSAL
-784 KTSVIQNLSYNNEVV
+784 QGVNTSLNTSVVDKLSPPSVSGATN
-799 ASTHTEL
+799 TQL
-806 GMELAYGILQNSGAD
+806 GMELAAGILSSSNANYTHPERAD
-821 YKNPLSANY
+821 Y
-830 RNAAVVVFTDGI
+830 RNAAVVLFTDGK
-842 PYNTDTRNN
+842 PENLTGN
-851 TVSIA
+851 TVKVA
-856 NDAISK
+856 NEAIKYS
-862 AKDCKTLGADVYTV
+862 ANCKTLGADVYTV

-1053 NDGVSGEQLATNAKN
+1053 NDGVSGEQLPTNAEN

-1145 NAVVSPGTN
+1145 NAVVSPDTN
-1154 WSSTQRNYVLAQAA
+1154 WSSTQRNYVLAQTA
-1168 DGTFEWVKLTIVP
+1168 DGTLEWVKLTIVP

-1215 VNNDLRYGYDTVYE
+1215 VNNGLRYGYDTVYE

-1247 DSKFS
+1247 DNKFS

-1348 LQDAGSSALV
+1348 LQGAGSSALV

-1419 LKAEDQGVYLDG
+1419 LKSEDQGVYLDG

-1446 ADQITNET
+1446 ADQIKNET

-1479 QNEIYLAKNRAITF
+1479 QNEIYLAKNSAIAF

-1508 TDKAARINTDKD
+1508 TDKAAQINGDAGKTIN
-1520 VTSNT
+1520 SNT

-1569 QDTLEEA
+1569 QGTLEEA

-1586 PPTTVDP
+1586 PPTPVDP
-1593 TGPDTPWVNPFTDVS
+1593 SGPDTPWVNPFTDVS

>member
-31 GSNYTQTQVVTSDT
+31 GSNYTQVPVVTDDT

-53 DAYRKAYP
+53 DAYKKAYP
-61 DYMANAA
+61 EYMANAA

-73 PGLTNGENLVPQGIA
+73 PGLTDGENLVPQGIA

-99 YYVDKADKNSADAG
+99 YYVDKYDSANAG
-113 AAVIAALDLNTNQTV
+113 PAVIAALDLNTNQTV

-177 TISISAWESV
+177 TISISVGESV
-187 SIAGINSG
+187 SIASINNG

-209 TGNFYNN
+209 TGNFYN
-216 NKQYSK
+216 KDYSK
-222 KPGKYHSM
+222 VPGKYLSM

-245 ASLKAIAEKPT
+245 ASLKAIAAVPT

-279 LSRSFGRTNDSALTI
+279 LSRSYGRKNASYLTI

-304 VDNPTVLRDK
+304 VDNPTVLSDK

-352 KGKGSNP
+352 KAKGSNP

-406 AYNTNDGAVPTQYA
+406 AYNTKDGAVPTQYA
-420 MQVKGLMEKGR
+420 MQAAGLNAAGQRGSTTK
-431 DGTLGNSGN
+431 DN
-440 PSQKDADSMYMEPA
+440 PSQSDGDSMYMKSA
-454 EQSNYEIKTVDGT
+454 EQSNYVIKTVDGT

-497 SNDPAYAQYP
+497 SNDLTYSGNP

-514 LMLMQQ
+514 LMYMQQ
-520 YGQFERQ
+520 FGKYERQ

-533 VTKDGLFQL
+533 VTDSGLFQF
-542 YYQNLNNGNSYYL
+542 YYQNLNNGSSYYL
-555 WCNDGTYNNQ
+555 WCNDGKYNTQ
-565 YDDFYA
+565 YDTFYA
-571 NGNQASQ
+571 YGNQASQ
-578 HTGYTEKS
+578 HEGVKEEN
-586 GTFHCDANYK
+586 GTFHCDAK
-596 APSTTEGNKLYNSGN
+596 HGQKDSESGN
-611 KTSKNSPDE
+611 KSTATKNKPNAGD
-620 GSDVPDLYSYFTI
+620 GVADQYSYFTI
-633 YKRYEKH
+633 YKRHEKH

-654 AELQANGTYNIDMSV
+654 AKLQDNGTYNIDMSV

-687 ADTDYVLVLDM
+687 ADTDYVFVLDM

-709 MLKTA
+709 MLKAA

-722 LAAQNASGKSYRV
+722 VAAQKASGKSYRV
-735 AVVTFSNND
+735 AVVTFSNNNHD
-744 DIATWTKYKMTG
+744 VALWNQYKMTG

-784 KTSVIQNLSYNNEVV
+784 KTSVIANLNYNSNTV

-842 PYNTDTRNN
+842 PYHADIKPQ
-851 TVSIA
+851 TVDIA
-856 NDAISK
+856 NNAISK

-876 GLKVAFETEYKNPY
+876 GLKVAFETEYDSPY

-1053 NDGVSGEQLATNAKN
+1053 NDGVSGEQLATNAEN

-1117 APAKQ
+1117 APVKQ
-1122 DPNNYVTTY
+1122 DPNNYVKTY

-1154 WSSTQRNYVLAQAA
+1154 WSSTQRNYVLAQTA
-1168 DGTFEWVKLTIVP
+1168 DGTLEWVKLTIVP

-1206 GTSDNLRQT
+1206 GTSENLRQT
-1215 VNNDLRYGYDTVYE
+1215 VNNGLRYGYDTVYE

-1247 DSKFS
+1247 DNKFS

-1348 LQDAGSSALV
+1348 LQGAGSSALV

-1401 QAAMD
+1401 QTAMD

-1479 QNEIYLAKNRAITF
+1479 QNEIYLAKNSAITF

-1508 TDKAARINTDKD
+1508 TDKAAQINTDKD

-1586 PPTTVDP
+1586 PPTPVDP
-1593 TGPDTPWVNPFTDVS
+1593 SGPDTPWVNPFTDVS